1 MAGRVE
7 GTWRDLHRLSLLRE
21 RRRRCSCTHASGGM
35 RGTKLSSLAIFL
47 LLFHGAQAYD
57 DDLSHEA
64 SGSFLDASTSPSST
78 HLFGGFHMTDRNPAS
93 VVQSD
98 PTGSSKSS
106 REQPAFSSVLTL
118 LASTAQ
124 KPPKLLSKVVAHDNE
139 THQWPSNGSL
149 ERVEPFT
156 LPSPVLVSNQSNNS
170 EFEWIS
176 ELVVTAATSRATD
189 TDSSRLISPEQRS
202 TAPNKSSAT
211 AADRQRERLEI
222 STTILSQPTIF
233 NSNTVTTTSIPIT
246 STTNQISTTQSSA
259 AKRHSKTPR
268 TTIRTTTTE
277 SPKTTPRLL
286 PDFTSQNAKL
296 DPSKSTLGS
305 PRAAATEASMLRCN
319 ITDKMWIKTVL
330 SVQLRR
336 SRLDSILK
344 QNLPRGFTQAL
355 KKALNDSMVQ
365 AKIESI
371 SSVPNVTVGYYVT
384 HGEMVYT
391 ASVVV
396 EALSVYG
403 IERLMAD
410 IRQFVPLVQ
419 AIPIPAVPWR
429 PSPAISMMLKTV
441 LRFVG
446 PGDDLRSCRFTQMM
460 EQRLENA
467 FAEAEAIVMNSQS
480 GLTVQILSTSQ
491 SMGSPAVSL
500 IYVVHNGSVTLNGTT
515 ASNLLSQLTAELVG
529 YFLFYPPLITA
540 EPLEYHNLNT
550 SVATRAFWII
560 TVIQDVENSSLEG
573 QYQSFAS
580 LMEERLAELF
590 MVAHQQGVRF
600 KRATTVGT
608 YTVQM
613 VSIRRVHGP
622 KNPAEMTYYVQQNGT
637 PLLGTSAAKLL
648 NTVDSQTMALTLGYF
663 VQLQAE
669 AVVKNPPNNLW
680 IIAAVLAPIGVVTL
694 IIIIITTVLCH
705 KNKSDFKSDPI
716 ANFNPRVK
724 TAYWRDVGYYPQA
737 AVSGQW
743 FYGYGSR
750 SKLTTAEPV
759 QGFDYAKQH
768 LGQQGGDEETLPV
781 TQETMVLPHPIR
793 DAPLSLDKP
802 SRQDGSTSKK
812 SLNSEIRKRLPS
824 ENGSVI
830 SSESVKEVSGKGL
843 NVQKAT
849 AQQKLTKEETRKSNE
864 HYDSS
869 SGSLQLISIKPM
881 AAPPTYSHPAS
892 SDRSQDSAVFNG
904 EVNLALKQKS
914 DIEHYRNKLR
924 LKAKKKGYYDF
935 PSAEGKG
942 STKDLSQ
949 RHKYSHDRLPHPHSR
964 AQEQEDDR
972 GSTYVKY
979 RRRPSQVSQPTNRSR
994 QSLNSPG
1001 GTEMDLL
1008 VMRERPRKG
1017 IRNSGYD
1024 TEPEIIEETDVD
1036 RLAGRHY
1043 FGCGRQIKGQSET
1056 STLSSQP
1063 SIDEVRQQMHLLLE
1077 EAFSLAST
1085 GHTTSSRHHHS
1096 HHQHPPLGPYGLGP
1110 VIPYSEVVT
1119 SAPGT
1124 TSQGQGGLQWVPAYR
1139 PDPYQCSLAKQAFRF
1154 TQLPEMALGSSPP
1167 PVPPR
1172 TGPPPEASLQRSS
1185 SDLGPKGHCSE
1196 SSVPSQHDSVPY
1208 KPKGRAPLPPVTT
1221 EPIPNHS
1228 GNPMTAVYAIPAAR
1242 PGYTGYFISTPP
1254 SSYHSPSWMSYPP
1267 EPEDVPPQ
1275 WAESMP
1281 LPGYA
1286 EAFPHPHYPQGS
1298 PLLWH
1303 HRQAAQG
1310 GPDNPPSSSTAV
1322 SQQSLAEPRDPISP
1336 DNPLSSLSTSA
1347 LVKAIRDEV
1356 AKLAKKQADMFEF
1369 QV

>member
-1 MAGRVE
+1 MAGHVE
-7 GTWRDLHRLSLLRE
+7 GTWRDVHGLSIRRE
-21 RRRRCSCTHASGGM
+21 RRCSCIHASGGM
-35 RGTKLSSLAIFL
+35 RSTKLSSLAIFL
-47 LLFHGAQAYD
+47 LLFHSAQAYN

-64 SGSFLDASTSPSST
+64 SGSPLDATTSPSST
-78 HLFGGFHMTDRNPAS
+78 HLFGGFHMTDWNPAS

-98 PTGSSKSS
+98 PTGSSKGS

-124 KPPKLLSKVVAHDNE
+124 KPLNLSSKVVARDNE

-156 LPSPVLVSNQSNNS
+156 LPSSVLVSNQSNNS
-170 EFEWIS
+170 EFVWIS
-176 ELVVTAATSRATD
+176 ELVAPAATSRAAD
-189 TDSSRLISPEQRS
+189 PDARRLISPEQKN
-202 TAPNKSSAT
+202 TAAPNRSSAT
-211 AADRQRERLEI
+211 SVDTQRERPAI
-222 STTILSQPTIF
+222 ATTIGSQPTIF
-233 NSNTVTTTSIPIT
+233 YSNTVTTTSIPFT
-246 STTNQISTTQSSA
+246 KTTNQISTTQSSA

-268 TTIRTTTTE
+268 TIIRTTTTQ
-277 SPKTTPRLL
+277 SPKTTPRIL
-286 PDFTSQNAKL
+286 PDSTSQSAKL
-296 DPSKSTLGS
+296 DPSKSTLGT
-305 PRAAATEASMLRCN
+305 PRAAVTEASMLRCN

-330 SVQLRR
+330 TIQLRR

-355 KKALNDSMVQ
+355 KKALNDSTVQ

-371 SSVPNVTVGYYVT
+371 SSVPNVTVGYYVA

-396 EALSVYG
+396 DALSVYG

-429 PSPAISMMLKTV
+429 PSPDIAMMLKTV

-446 PGDDLRSCRFTQMM
+446 PEDDLKSCRFTQMM

-467 FAEAEAIVMNSQS
+467 FAEAEAIVMNSHS
-480 GLTVQILSTSQ
+480 GLTVQILSTTQ
-491 SMGSPAVSL
+491 SVGSPAVSL

-540 EPLEYHNLNT
+540 EPMEYHNLNT
-550 SVATRAFWII
+550 SVATRPFWII

-573 QYQSFAS
+573 QYHSFAS

-590 MVAHQQGVRF
+590 MAAHQQGVRF
-600 KRATTVGT
+600 KRATTVGS

-622 KNPAEMTYYVQQNGT
+622 KNPAEMTYYVQQNGI

-705 KNKSDFKSDPI
+705 KNKSDFKTDPI
-716 ANFNPRVK
+716 GNFNPRVK
-724 TAYWRDVGYYPQA
+724 TAYWRDVGYYPQ
-737 AVSGQW
+737 
-743 FYGYGSR
+743 
-750 SKLTTAEPV
+750 PV

-781 TQETMVLPHPIR
+781 TQESMVLPHPIR

-802 SRQDGSTSKK
+802 ARQDGSTSKK

-824 ENGSVI
+824 EDGSVI

-849 AQQKLTKEETRKSNE
+849 AQQKLTKEETRKSNG

-942 STKDLSQ
+942 STKNLSQ
-949 RHKYSHDRLPHPHSR
+949 RHKYSHDRLPHPHSI
-964 AQEQEDDR
+964 AQEPEDDR

-979 RRRPSQVSQPTNRSR
+979 HRRPSQLSHPTNRSR

-1036 RLAGRHY
+1036 RLVGRHY

-1077 EAFSLAST
+1077 EAFSLASA
-1085 GHTTSSRHHHS
+1085 GHSTSSRHHHS
-1096 HHQHPPLGPYGLGP
+1096 HHQHPSLGPFGLGP

-1119 SAPGT
+1119 SAPGI

-1154 TQLPEMALGSSPP
+1154 TQLPEMALGSPPP

-1172 TGPPPEASLQRSS
+1172 TGPPPESSLQRSS
-1185 SDLGPKGHCSE
+1185 SDLDPKDHCSE
-1196 SSVPSQHDSVPY
+1196 SSVPRQHDSVPY
-1208 KPKGRAPLPPVTT
+1208 KPKARAPLPPVTT

-1228 GNPMTAVYAIPAAR
+1228 GNPMTAVYAIPASR

-1275 WAESMP
+1275 WAESNQCH
-1281 LPGYA
+1281 L
-1286 EAFPHPHYPQGS
+1286 E
-1298 PLLWH
+1298 
-1303 HRQAAQG
+1303 
-1310 GPDNPPSSSTAV
+1310 T
-1322 SQQSLAEPRDPISP
+1322 IC
-1336 DNPLSSLSTSA
+1336 
-1347 LVKAIRDEV
+1347 
-1356 AKLAKKQADMFEF
+1356 
-1369 QV
+1369 

>member
-1 MAGRVE
+1 MAGHVE
-7 GTWRDLHRLSLLRE
+7 GTWRDVHGLSIRRE
-21 RRRRCSCTHASGGM
+21 RRCSCIPASGGM
-35 RGTKLSSLAIFL
+35 RSTKLSSLAIFL
-47 LLFHGAQAYD
+47 LLFHSAQAYN
-57 DDLSHEA
+57 DDLNHEA
-64 SGSFLDASTSPSST
+64 SGSFLDATTSPSST
-78 HLFGGFHMTDRNPAS
+78 HLFGGFHMTDWNPAS

-98 PTGSSKSS
+98 PTGSSKGS

-124 KPPKLLSKVVAHDNE
+124 KPPNLSSKVVARDNE

-156 LPSPVLVSNQSNNS
+156 LPSSVLVSNQSNNS
-170 EFEWIS
+170 EFVWIS
-176 ELVVTAATSRATD
+176 ELVAPAVTSRAPD
-189 TDSSRLISPEQRS
+189 PDARRMISPEQKN
-202 TAPNKSSAT
+202 TAAPNRSSAT
-211 AADRQRERLEI
+211 FVDTQRERPAI
-222 STTILSQPTIF
+222 ATTIGSQPTIF
-233 NSNTVTTTSIPIT
+233 YSNTVTTTSIPFT
-246 STTNQISTTQSSA
+246 TTTNQISTTQSSA

-268 TTIRTTTTE
+268 TTIRTTTTQ
-277 SPKTTPRLL
+277 SPKTTSRIL
-286 PDFTSQNAKL
+286 PDSTSQSAKL
-296 DPSKSTLGS
+296 DPSKSTLGT
-305 PRAAATEASMLRCN
+305 PRAAVTEASMLRCN

-330 SVQLRR
+330 TIQLRR

-355 KKALNDSMVQ
+355 KKALNDSTVQ

-396 EALSVYG
+396 DALSVYG

-446 PGDDLRSCRFTQMM
+446 PEDDLKSCRFTQMM

-467 FAEAEAIVMNSQS
+467 FAEAEAIVMNSHS
-480 GLTVQILSTSQ
+480 GLTVQILSTTQ
-491 SMGSPAVSL
+491 SVGSPAVSL

-540 EPLEYHNLNT
+540 EPMEYHNLNT
-550 SVATRAFWII
+550 SVATRPFWII

-573 QYQSFAS
+573 QYHSFAS

-590 MVAHQQGVRF
+590 MAAHQQGVRF
-600 KRATTVGT
+600 KRATTVGS

-705 KNKSDFKSDPI
+705 KNKSDFKTDPI
-716 ANFNPRVK
+716 GNFNPRVK
-724 TAYWRDVGYYPQA
+724 TAYWRDVGYYPQ
-737 AVSGQW
+737 
-743 FYGYGSR
+743 
-750 SKLTTAEPV
+750 PV

-781 TQETMVLPHPIR
+781 TQETMVMPHPIR

-802 SRQDGSTSKK
+802 ARQDGSTSKK

-824 ENGSVI
+824 EDGSVI

-849 AQQKLTKEETRKSNE
+849 AQQKLTKEETRKSNG

-942 STKDLSQ
+942 STKNLSQ
-949 RHKYSHDRLPHPHSR
+949 RHKYSHDRLPHPHSI
-964 AQEQEDDR
+964 AQQPEDDR

-979 RRRPSQVSQPTNRSR
+979 HRRPSQLSHPTNRSR

-1036 RLAGRHY
+1036 RVVGRHY

-1077 EAFSLAST
+1077 EAFSLASA
-1085 GHTTSSRHHHS
+1085 GHSTSSRHHHS
-1096 HHQHPPLGPYGLGP
+1096 HHQHPSLGPYGLGP

-1119 SAPGT
+1119 SAPGI

-1154 TQLPEMALGSSPP
+1154 TQLPEMALGSPPP

-1172 TGPPPEASLQRSS
+1172 TGPPPESSLQRSS
-1185 SDLGPKGHCSE
+1185 SELDPKDHCSE
-1196 SSVPSQHDSVPY
+1196 SSVPRQHDSAPY
-1208 KPKGRAPLPPVTT
+1208 KPKARAPLPPITT

-1228 GNPMTAVYAIPAAR
+1228 GNPMTAVYAIPATR

-1275 WAESMP
+1275 WAESNQCH
-1281 LPGYA
+1281 L
-1286 EAFPHPHYPQGS
+1286 E
-1298 PLLWH
+1298 
-1303 HRQAAQG
+1303 
-1310 GPDNPPSSSTAV
+1310 T
-1322 SQQSLAEPRDPISP
+1322 IC
-1336 DNPLSSLSTSA
+1336 
-1347 LVKAIRDEV
+1347 
-1356 AKLAKKQADMFEF
+1356 
-1369 QV
+1369 

>member
-1 MAGRVE
+1 
-7 GTWRDLHRLSLLRE
+7 
-21 RRRRCSCTHASGGM
+21 
-35 RGTKLSSLAIFL
+35 
-47 LLFHGAQAYD
+47 
-57 DDLSHEA
+57 
-64 SGSFLDASTSPSST
+64 
-78 HLFGGFHMTDRNPAS
+78 
-93 VVQSD
+93 
-98 PTGSSKSS
+98 
-106 REQPAFSSVLTL
+106 
-118 LASTAQ
+118 
-124 KPPKLLSKVVAHDNE
+124 
-139 THQWPSNGSL
+139 
-149 ERVEPFT
+149 
-156 LPSPVLVSNQSNNS
+156 
-170 EFEWIS
+170 
-176 ELVVTAATSRATD
+176 
-189 TDSSRLISPEQRS
+189 
-202 TAPNKSSAT
+202 
-211 AADRQRERLEI
+211 
-222 STTILSQPTIF
+222 
-233 NSNTVTTTSIPIT
+233 
-246 STTNQISTTQSSA
+246 
-259 AKRHSKTPR
+259 
-268 TTIRTTTTE
+268 
-277 SPKTTPRLL
+277 
-286 PDFTSQNAKL
+286 
-296 DPSKSTLGS
+296 
-305 PRAAATEASMLRCN
+305 
-319 ITDKMWIKTVL
+319 
-330 SVQLRR
+330 
-336 SRLDSILK
+336 
-344 QNLPRGFTQAL
+344 
-355 KKALNDSMVQ
+355 
-365 AKIESI
+365 
-371 SSVPNVTVGYYVT
+371 
-384 HGEMVYT
+384 MVYT
-391 ASVVV
+391 ASVVL
-396 EALSVYG
+396 EALSMYG

-429 PSPAISMMLKTV
+429 PSPAISLMLKTV

-467 FAEAEAIVMNSQS
+467 FAEAEAIVMNSHS
-480 GLTVQILSTSQ
+480 SLTVQILSTSQ
-491 SMGSPAVSL
+491 SIGSPAVSL
-500 IYVVHNGSVTLNGTT
+500 IYVVYNGSVTLNGTT
-515 ASNLLSQLTAELVG
+515 ASDLLSQLTAELVG

-550 SVATRAFWII
+550 SVVTRPFWII

-573 QYQSFAS
+573 QYHSFAS

-600 KRATTVGT
+600 KRAATVGS

-613 VSIRRVHGP
+613 VSIRRVNGP

-716 ANFNPRVK
+716 GNVNPRVK
-724 TAYWRDVGYYPQA
+724 DADKENDITILSFHTCTDSPLLL
-737 AVSGQW
+737 VSMVTC
-743 FYGYGSR
+743 SR
-750 SKLTTAEPV
+750 L
-759 QGFDYAKQH
+759 
-768 LGQQGGDEETLPV
+768 
-781 TQETMVLPHPIR
+781 
-793 DAPLSLDKP
+793 LSED
-802 SRQDGSTSKK
+802 
-812 SLNSEIRKRLPS
+812 
-824 ENGSVI
+824 GSVI
-830 SSESVKEVSGKGL
+830 SSKSVKEVSGKGSG
-843 NVQKAT
+843 VQKAT
-849 AQQKLTKEETRKSNE
+849 TQQKLPKEELRKSNGE
-864 HYDSS
+864 KFYVFLFLADHYDSS
-869 SGSLQLISIKPM
+869 SGSLQLISIKPI
-881 AAPPTYSHPAS
+881 AAPPTYSCPAS

-904 EVNLALKQKS
+904 EVNFALKQKS

-924 LKAKKKGYYDF
+924 LKAKRKGYYGI

-949 RHKYSHDRLPHPHSR
+949 QHKYSHD
-964 AQEQEDDR
+964 
-972 GSTYVKY
+972 
-979 RRRPSQVSQPTNRSR
+979 SR
-994 QSLNSPG
+994 QSLNSPSPG

-1036 RLAGRHY
+1036 QLADPHY

-1077 EAFSLAST
+1077 EAFSLASA
-1085 GHTTSSRHHHS
+1085 GHSASSRHHHS

-1124 TSQGQGGLQWVPAYR
+1124 TSQGLGGLQWVPAYR

-1154 TQLPEMALGSSPP
+1154 TQLPEMALGSPPP

-1172 TGPPPEASLQRSS
+1172 TGPPPELSLQRIII
-1185 SDLGPKGHCSE
+1185 DNAYIAH
-1196 SSVPSQHDSVPY
+1196 PY
-1208 KPKGRAPLPPVTT
+1208 ETLILFCPT
-1221 EPIPNHS
+1221 
-1228 GNPMTAVYAIPAAR
+1228 GNPMTAVYAIPASHT
-1242 PGYTGYFISTPP
+1242 GYTGYFISTPP

-1267 EPEDVPPQ
+1267 EPEDVLPQ
-1275 WAESMP
+1275 WTESMP

-1303 HRQAAQG
+1303 HRQAIQG
-1310 GPDNPPSSSTAV
+1310 GPNNPPSSSTAV
-1322 SQQSLAEPRDPISP
+1322 SQQSLAEPGNLVSP
-1336 DNPLSSLSTSA
+1336 DTPLSSLSTSA

-1356 AKLAKKQADMFEF
+1356 AKLAKKQADMCEF

>member
-7 GTWRDLHRLSLLRE
+7 GFWGDLHGLSRSILDSGE
-21 RRRRCSCTHASGGM
+21 RRRRCSSTHASRGM
-35 RGTKLSSLAIFL
+35 RGTTLSSLAVFL
-47 LLFHGAQAYD
+47 LLLHSAHASD
-57 DDLSHEA
+57 DDLIHEA
-64 SGSFLDASTSPSST
+64 SGLFLDVASSPPST
-78 HLFGGFHMTDRNPAS
+78 HLFGSFHTDRNPAS
-93 VVQSD
+93 LVQSD
-98 PTGSSKSS
+98 PKGSSKGI
-106 REQPAFSSVLTL
+106 REQPEFSSILTL
-118 LASTAQ
+118 LASSAQ
-124 KPPKLLSKVVAHDNE
+124 KPPELLSKVVASYNE
-139 THQWPSNGSL
+139 TQWPSNVYL
-149 ERVEPFT
+149 EHVEP
-156 LPSPVLVSNQSNNS
+156 SSVLVSNQSSSS

-176 ELVVTAATSRATD
+176 KHEASAATSRAAD
-189 TDSSRLISPEQRS
+189 PLHKASDSSRYSPEQRN
-202 TAPNKSSAT
+202 TAAPNRSSA
-211 AADRQRERLEI
+211 AAVNTQRERPDI
-222 STTILSQPTIF
+222 TTTIVSQPTIF
-233 NSNTVTTTSIPIT
+233 NSNTTTSIPFGK
-246 STTNQISTTQSSA
+246 TTNQISTTQSSA
-259 AKRHSKTPR
+259 AKRHSKAPR
-268 TTIRTTTTE
+268 TAIRTTTTE
-277 SPKTTPRLL
+277 SPKTTPKIL
-286 PDFTSQNAKL
+286 PADTLESAKL
-296 DPSKSTLGS
+296 EHSRSTLVP
-305 PRAAATEASMLRCN
+305 PRASATDASMLRCN

-355 KKALNDSMVQ
+355 KKALNDSTAQ
-365 AKIESI
+365 AKIGSI
-371 SSVPNVTVGYYVT
+371 SSIPNVTVGYYVT
-384 HGEMVYT
+384 RGEMVYT

-429 PSPAISMMLKTV
+429 PSPAISLMLKTV

-446 PGDDLRSCRFTQMM
+446 PGDDLRSCRFSQMM

-467 FAEAEAIVMNSQS
+467 FAEAEAIVMNSHS

-500 IYVVHNGSVTLNGTT
+500 IYVVHNGSITLNGST

-540 EPLEYHNLNT
+540 EPLEYYNLNT
-550 SVATRAFWII
+550 SVVTRPFWII

-573 QYQSFAS
+573 QYYSFAS

-600 KRATTVGT
+600 KRAATEGS

-648 NTVDSQTMALTLGYF
+648 NTVDSQTMALTLGYI

-669 AVVKNPPNNLW
+669 AIVKNPPHKLW
-680 IIAAVLAPIGVVTL
+680 IIAAVLAPIGVVT
-694 IIIIITTVLCH
+694 IIMIIITTVLCH

-716 ANFNPRVK
+716 GNFNPRVK
-724 TAYWRDVGYYPQA
+724 TAYWRDVGYYPQ
-737 AVSGQW
+737 
-743 FYGYGSR
+743 
-750 SKLTTAEPV
+750 PV

-768 LGQQGGDEETLPV
+768 LGQQGGDEEILPV

-793 DAPLSLDKP
+793 DAPLSLDKLA
-802 SRQDGSTSKK
+802 RQDGSTSKK
-812 SLNSEIRKRLPS
+812 SMNSEIRKSRLPS
-824 ENGSVI
+824 EDGSVI

-843 NVQKAT
+843 AVQKAT
-849 AQQKLTKEETRKSNE
+849 AQQKLTKEETRKSND

-869 SGSLQLISIKPM
+869 SGSLQLISIKPI
-881 AAPPTYSHPAS
+881 AAPPTCPCPVS
-892 SDRSQDSAVFNG
+892 SDHSHDSAVFNG
-904 EVNLALKQKS
+904 EVNFALKQKS

-924 LKAKKKGYYDF
+924 LKAKRKGYYGI

-942 STKDLSQ
+942 STKDQ
-949 RHKYSHDRLPHPHSR
+949 RHKNSRGRPPHPQSR
-964 AQEQEDDR
+964 AQELEDDR
-972 GSTYVKY
+972 GSTFIKSH
-979 RRRPSQVSQPTNRSR
+979 RRPSQVSHRTHQSR
-994 QSLNSPG
+994 QSLNSPSPG

-1017 IRNSGYD
+1017 NRNSGYD
-1024 TEPEIIEETDVD
+1024 TEPEIIEETDID
-1036 RLAGRHY
+1036 RLAGRLY
-1043 FGCGRQIKGQSET
+1043 FGCGQQIKGQSGT

-1077 EAFSLAST
+1077 EAFSLASA

-1096 HHQHPPLGPYGLGP
+1096 NHQHPQLGPYGLGP

-1119 SAPGT
+1119 SAPST
-1124 TSQGQGGLQWVPAYR
+1124 KSQGLGGIQWVPAYR
-1139 PDPYQCSLAKQAFRF
+1139 PDPYQCSLAKQTFRF
-1154 TQLPEMALGSSPP
+1154 TQLPEMVLGSPPP

-1172 TGPPPEASLQRSS
+1172 TGPPPESSLRRTS
-1185 SDLGPKGHCSE
+1185 SDLGPKGHSK
-1196 SSVPSQHDSVPY
+1196 SSILIQHDSTPHR
-1208 KPKGRAPLPPVTT
+1208 PNSRAPLPPVTT
-1221 EPIPNHS
+1221 EAIPNHS
-1228 GNPMTAVYAIPAAR
+1228 GNPMTAVYAIPASC
-1242 PGYTGYFISTPP
+1242 PGYKGFFISTPP

-1275 WAESMP
+1275 WTESMP

-1303 HRQAAQG
+1303 HRQAVEG
-1310 GPDNPPSSSTAV
+1310 GPDNQPFSSTVV
-1322 SQQSLAEPRDPISP
+1322 SQQILAEPGDPVSL
-1336 DNPLSSLSTSA
+1336 DTPLSSLSTSA

-1356 AKLAKKQADMFEF
+1356 AKLTKKQADMFEF

>member
-1 MAGRVE
+1 
-7 GTWRDLHRLSLLRE
+7 
-21 RRRRCSCTHASGGM
+21 
-35 RGTKLSSLAIFL
+35 
-47 LLFHGAQAYD
+47 
-57 DDLSHEA
+57 
-64 SGSFLDASTSPSST
+64 
-78 HLFGGFHMTDRNPAS
+78 MTDRNPVS

-98 PTGSSKSS
+98 PTGSSNGS

-124 KPPKLLSKVVAHDNE
+124 KLPELSSKVVAHDNE

-156 LPSPVLVSNQSNNS
+156 LPLSVLVSNQSNNS

-176 ELVVTAATSRATD
+176 ELVAPAATSRAAD
-189 TDSSRLISPEQRS
+189 PDSSRLISPEQRNN
-202 TAPNKSSAT
+202 AARNRSSAT
-211 AADRQRERLEI
+211 AVDRQRERPDI
-222 STTILSQPTIF
+222 ATTIVSQPTIF
-233 NSNTVTTTSIPIT
+233 NSNTVTTTSIPFT
-246 STTNQISTTQSSA
+246 TTTNQISTTHSSA

-277 SPKTTPRLL
+277 SPKTTPRIL
-286 PDFTSQNAKL
+286 PDSTSQSAKL
-296 DPSKSTLGS
+296 DPSKSTLGT

-319 ITDKMWIKTVL
+319 ITDKLWIKTVL

-355 KKALNDSMVQ
+355 KKALNDSTVQ

-467 FAEAEAIVMNSQS
+467 FAEAEAVVMNSHS

-491 SMGSPAVSL
+491 SVGSPAVSL
-500 IYVVHNGSVTLNGTT
+500 IYVVHNGSFTLNGTT

-550 SVATRAFWII
+550 SVATRPFWII

-600 KRATTVGT
+600 KRATTVGS

-622 KNPAEMTYYVQQNGT
+622 KNPAEMTYYVQQNRT

-669 AVVKNPPNNLW
+669 AIVKNPPNNLW

-716 ANFNPRVK
+716 GNFNPRVK
-724 TAYWRDVGYYPQA
+724 TAYWRDVGYYPQ
-737 AVSGQW
+737 
-743 FYGYGSR
+743 
-750 SKLTTAEPV
+750 PV

-802 SRQDGSTSKK
+802 ARQDGSTSKK
-812 SLNSEIRKRLPS
+812 SLNSEIRKSRLPS
-824 ENGSVI
+824 EDGSVI
-830 SSESVKEVSGKGL
+830 SSESVKEVSGKGSS
-843 NVQKAT
+843 VQKAT
-849 AQQKLTKEETRKSNE
+849 AQQKLMKEETRKSNE

-881 AAPPTYSHPAS
+881 VAPPTYSHPAS

-964 AQEQEDDR
+964 AQEPEDDR

-979 RRRPSQVSQPTNRSR
+979 RRRPSQVSHPTNRSR

-1017 IRNSGYD
+1017 IRNNGYD

-1077 EAFSLAST
+1077 EAFSLASA
-1085 GHTTSSRHHHS
+1085 GHSTSSRHHHS

-1124 TSQGQGGLQWVPAYR
+1124 TSQGQEGLQWVPAYR
-1139 PDPYQCSLAKQAFRF
+1139 PDPYQCSLARQAFRF
-1154 TQLPEMALGSSPP
+1154 TQIPEMALGSPPP

-1172 TGPPPEASLQRSS
+1172 TGPPPESSLQRSS

-1196 SSVPSQHDSVPY
+1196 LSVPSQHDSAPY

-1228 GNPMTAVYAIPAAR
+1228 GNPMTAVYAIPATR

-1310 GPDNPPSSSTAV
+1310 GPDNPPSSSTAA
-1322 SQQSLAEPRDPISP
+1322 SQQSLAEPGDSVSP
-1336 DNPLSSLSTSA
+1336 DTPLSSLSTSA

>member
-7 GTWRDLHRLSLLRE
+7 GTWIDVHRLSILRE
-21 RRRRCSCTHASGGM
+21 RRRCSCTHASGGM
-35 RGTKLSSLAIFL
+35 RSTKLSSLAIFL
-47 LLFHGAQAYD
+47 LLFHSAQAYD

-64 SGSFLDASTSPSST
+64 SGSFLDAATSPSST

-98 PTGSSKSS
+98 PTGSSKGS

-124 KPPKLLSKVVAHDNE
+124 KPPKLSSKVVARDNE

-149 ERVEPFT
+149 ERLEPFT
-156 LPSPVLVSNQSNNS
+156 LPSSVLVSNQSNNS
-170 EFEWIS
+170 EFQWIS
-176 ELVVTAATSRATD
+176 ELVAPAATSRAAD
-189 TDSSRLISPEQRS
+189 PDSSRLISPDQKN
-202 TAPNKSSAT
+202 TAAPNRSSAT
-211 AADRQRERLEI
+211 SVDTQRERPDNA
-222 STTILSQPTIF
+222 STIVSQPTIF
-233 NSNTVTTTSIPIT
+233 NSNTVNTTSIPFT
-246 STTNQISTTQSSA
+246 TTTNQISTTQSSA

-268 TTIRTTTTE
+268 TTIRTTTTQ
-277 SPKTTPRLL
+277 SPKTTTRIL
-286 PDFTSQNAKL
+286 PDSISQSAKL
-296 DPSKSTLGS
+296 NPSKSTLGT

-344 QNLPRGFTQAL
+344 QNLPRGFTQGL

-429 PSPAISMMLKTV
+429 PSPAITMMLKTV

-446 PGDDLRSCRFTQMM
+446 PGDDLKSCRFTQMM

-467 FAEAEAIVMNSQS
+467 FAEAEAILMNSHS

-550 SVATRAFWII
+550 SVATRPFWII

-573 QYQSFAS
+573 QYHSFAS

-600 KRATTVGT
+600 KRATTVGS

-716 ANFNPRVK
+716 GNFNPRVK
-724 TAYWRDVGYYPQA
+724 TAYWRDVGYYPQH
-737 AVSGQW
+737 
-743 FYGYGSR
+743 
-750 SKLTTAEPV
+750 V

-781 TQETMVLPHPIR
+781 IQETMVLPHPIR

-802 SRQDGSTSKK
+802 ARQDGSTSKK
-812 SLNSEIRKRLPS
+812 SLNSEIRKSRLPS
-824 ENGSVI
+824 EDGSVI
-830 SSESVKEVSGKGL
+830 SSESVKEVSGKGSS
-843 NVQKAT
+843 VQKAT
-849 AQQKLTKEETRKSNE
+849 AQQKLTKEETRKSN
-864 HYDSS
+864 
-869 SGSLQLISIKPM
+869 
-881 AAPPTYSHPAS
+881 
-892 SDRSQDSAVFNG
+892 G
-904 EVNLALKQKS
+904 EKCLHS
-914 DIEHYRNKLR
+914 
-924 LKAKKKGYYDF
+924 F
-935 PSAEGKG
+935 
-942 STKDLSQ
+942 ST
-949 RHKYSHDRLPHPHSR
+949 
-964 AQEQEDDR
+964 
-972 GSTYVKY
+972 
-979 RRRPSQVSQPTNRSR
+979 
-994 QSLNSPG
+994 
-1001 GTEMDLL
+1001 
-1008 VMRERPRKG
+1008 
-1017 IRNSGYD
+1017 
-1024 TEPEIIEETDVD
+1024 
-1036 RLAGRHY
+1036 
-1043 FGCGRQIKGQSET
+1043 F
-1056 STLSSQP
+1056 
-1063 SIDEVRQQMHLLLE
+1063 
-1077 EAFSLAST
+1077 
-1085 GHTTSSRHHHS
+1085 
-1096 HHQHPPLGPYGLGP
+1096 
-1110 VIPYSEVVT
+1110 
-1119 SAPGT
+1119 
-1124 TSQGQGGLQWVPAYR
+1124 
-1139 PDPYQCSLAKQAFRF
+1139 
-1154 TQLPEMALGSSPP
+1154 
-1167 PVPPR
+1167 
-1172 TGPPPEASLQRSS
+1172 
-1185 SDLGPKGHCSE
+1185 
-1196 SSVPSQHDSVPY
+1196 
-1208 KPKGRAPLPPVTT
+1208 
-1221 EPIPNHS
+1221 
-1228 GNPMTAVYAIPAAR
+1228 
-1242 PGYTGYFISTPP
+1242 
-1254 SSYHSPSWMSYPP
+1254 
-1267 EPEDVPPQ
+1267 
-1275 WAESMP
+1275 
-1281 LPGYA
+1281 
-1286 EAFPHPHYPQGS
+1286 
-1298 PLLWH
+1298 
-1303 HRQAAQG
+1303 
-1310 GPDNPPSSSTAV
+1310 
-1322 SQQSLAEPRDPISP
+1322 
-1336 DNPLSSLSTSA
+1336 A
-1347 LVKAIRDEV
+1347 LVLSGHKTSM
-1356 AKLAKKQADMFEF
+1356 K
-1369 QV
+1369 

>member
-7 GTWRDLHRLSLLRE
+7 GTWRDVHRLSILRE
-21 RRRRCSCTHASGGM
+21 RRRRCSCTHASGAM
-35 RGTKLSSLAIFL
+35 RSTKLSSLAICL
-47 LLFHGAQAYD
+47 LLFQSAHAYN

-64 SGSFLDASTSPSST
+64 SGSFWDAATSPSST
-78 HLFGGFHMTDRNPAS
+78 HLFGGFHMTDKNPAS

-98 PTGSSKSS
+98 PTGSSKGS

-124 KPPKLLSKVVAHDNE
+124 KPPKLSSKVVARGNE

-156 LPSPVLVSNQSNNS
+156 LPSSVLVSNQSNNS
-170 EFEWIS
+170 EFQWIS
-176 ELVVTAATSRATD
+176 ELEAPAASRAAD
-189 TDSSRLISPEQRS
+189 PDSSRLISPEQKN
-202 TAPNKSSAT
+202 TAAPNRSSAT
-211 AADRQRERLEI
+211 SVDTQRERPDI
-222 STTILSQPTIF
+222 ATTIVSQPTVF
-233 NSNTVTTTSIPIT
+233 NSNTVTTTSIPFT
-246 STTNQISTTQSSA
+246 TTTNQISTTQSSA

-268 TTIRTTTTE
+268 TSIRTTTTQ
-277 SPKTTPRLL
+277 SPKTTPRILF
-286 PDFTSQNAKL
+286 DSTSQSAKL
-296 DPSKSTLGS
+296 DPSKSTLGT

-355 KKALNDSMVQ
+355 KKALNDSTVQ

-429 PSPAISMMLKTV
+429 PSPAISMMLMTV

-446 PGDDLRSCRFTQMM
+446 PGDDLKSCRFTQMM

-467 FAEAEAIVMNSQS
+467 FAEAEAIVMNSHS

-550 SVATRAFWII
+550 SVATRPFWII

-573 QYQSFAS
+573 QYHSFAS

-600 KRATTVGT
+600 KRATTVGS

-669 AVVKNPPNNLW
+669 AIVKNPPNNLW

-716 ANFNPRVK
+716 GNFNPRVK
-724 TAYWRDVGYYPQA
+724 TAYWRDVGYYPQ
-737 AVSGQW
+737 
-743 FYGYGSR
+743 
-750 SKLTTAEPV
+750 PV

-802 SRQDGSTSKK
+802 ARQDGSTSKK

-824 ENGSVI
+824 EDGSVI
-830 SSESVKEVSGKGL
+830 SSESVKEVSGKSSS
-843 NVQKAT
+843 VQKAT
-849 AQQKLTKEETRKSNE
+849 AQQKLMKEETRKSNE

-964 AQEQEDDR
+964 AQEPEDDR

-979 RRRPSQVSQPTNRSR
+979 RSRPSQVSHPTHRSR

-1001 GTEMDLL
+1001 GTEVDLL

-1036 RLAGRHY
+1036 RLVGRHY

-1077 EAFSLAST
+1077 EAFSLASA
-1085 GHTTSSRHHHS
+1085 GHSTSSRHHHS
-1096 HHQHPPLGPYGLGP
+1096 HHPHPSLGPYGLGP

-1139 PDPYQCSLAKQAFRF
+1139 PDPYQSSLAKQAFRF
-1154 TQLPEMALGSSPP
+1154 SQLPEMALGSPPP

-1172 TGPPPEASLQRSS
+1172 TGPPPESSLQRSS

-1196 SSVPSQHDSVPY
+1196 LSVPSQHDSVPY

-1228 GNPMTAVYAIPAAR
+1228 GNPMTAVYAIPATR
-1242 PGYTGYFISTPP
+1242 QGYTGYFISTPP

-1275 WAESMP
+1275 WAESNQCH
-1281 LPGYA
+1281 L
-1286 EAFPHPHYPQGS
+1286 E
-1298 PLLWH
+1298 
-1303 HRQAAQG
+1303 
-1310 GPDNPPSSSTAV
+1310 T
-1322 SQQSLAEPRDPISP
+1322 IC
-1336 DNPLSSLSTSA
+1336 
-1347 LVKAIRDEV
+1347 
-1356 AKLAKKQADMFEF
+1356 
-1369 QV
+1369 

>member
-7 GTWRDLHRLSLLRE
+7 GSW
-21 RRRRCSCTHASGGM
+21 RCSRSGDKRGRCSWRHASGGM
-35 RGTKLSSLAIFL
+35 RRTKLSSLGL
-47 LLFHGAQAYD
+47 LLLLIHSAQPSED
-57 DDLSHEA
+57 DTSHEA
-64 SGSFLDASTSPSST
+64 SGSAVSFLDVATSTSFLMKHESP
-78 HLFGGFHMTDRNPAS
+78 LPAVHS
-93 VVQSD
+93 NS
-98 PTGSSKSS
+98 TGSSNGN

-118 LASTAQ
+118 LAGTAQ
-124 KPPKLLSKVVAHDNE
+124 MLPNLQPPKISPESPVISNND
-139 THQWPSNGSL
+139 THQWLSYRSL
-149 ERVEPFT
+149 ERTESSFT
-156 LPSPVLVSNQSNNS
+156 LQSSSELVSNHSSVS
-170 EFEWIS
+170 ES
-176 ELVVTAATSRATD
+176 ELMSLLTTSRAEEPHIKSN
-189 TDSSRLISPEQRS
+189 DSSIYSPEQRNKDLANS
-202 TAPNKSSAT
+202 ASVTAGDTQK
-211 AADRQRERLEI
+211 ERPEVMNL
-222 STTILSQPTIF
+222 TVSQPTAF
-233 NSNTVTTTSIPIT
+233 TSNTFTPAIT
-246 STTNQISTTQSSA
+246 
-259 AKRHSKTPR
+259 PF
-268 TTIRTTTTE
+268 TTTTE
-277 SPKTTPRLL
+277 LTSTTHSISAKRNTKTSIRNSTSLQESPRTKHRILSTSASQSTKTTPARYTAGPPRSPVTDATLL
-286 PDFTSQNAKL
+286 
-296 DPSKSTLGS
+296 G
-305 PRAAATEASMLRCN
+305 CN
-319 ITDKMWIKTVL
+319 ITDRLWIKTVL
-330 SVQLRR
+330 SIQLRR

-344 QNLPRGFTQAL
+344 QNLPRGLTNAL

-365 AKIESI
+365 AKVDSI
-371 SSVPNVTVGYYVT
+371 SRVPNVTVGYYVT
-384 HGEMVYT
+384 RGVMVYT

-396 EALSVYG
+396 EALTVYG

-419 AIPIPAVPWR
+419 AVPMPAARWR
-429 PSPAISMMLKTV
+429 PSPAISLMLKTV

-446 PGDDLRSCRFTQMM
+446 PEDDLRSCRFTQMM
-460 EQRLENA
+460 ERKLENA
-467 FAEAEAIVMNSQS
+467 FAEAEAMVLNSYS
-480 GLTVQILSTSQ
+480 SLTVQILSASQ
-491 SMGSPAVSL
+491 SSGSPAVSL

-515 ASNLLSQLTAELVG
+515 ASNLLSRLTAELVG

-550 SVATRAFWII
+550 SVETRPFWVI
-560 TVIQDVENSSLEG
+560 TVIQDVENSSLEE

-580 LMEERLAELF
+580 LMEERLAELL
-590 MVAHQQGVRF
+590 MVAHQQGIRF
-600 KRATTVGT
+600 RRATTVGS

-613 VSIRRVHGP
+613 VSIRRLHGP

-637 PLLGTSAAKLL
+637 PLLGTATAKLL
-648 NTVDSQTMALTLGYF
+648 NTLDSQTMALTLGYF

-716 ANFNPRVK
+716 GSFNPRVK
-724 TAYWRDVGYYPQA
+724 TAYWRDVGYYPQ
-737 AVSGQW
+737 
-743 FYGYGSR
+743 
-750 SKLTTAEPV
+750 PV

-781 TQETMVLPHPIR
+781 TQETMILPHPIR
-793 DAPLSLDKP
+793 DAPLSLDKMI
-802 SRQDGSTSKK
+802 RQDGSASKK
-812 SLNSEIRKRLPS
+812 SLNSDIRKSRLPS
-824 ENGSVI
+824 KDGSVI
-830 SSESVKEVSGKGL
+830 SSESVKEVSGKGSI
-843 NVQKAT
+843 VQKAT
-849 AQQKLTKEETRKSNE
+849 AQQKLTKEGSRKSND

-869 SGSLQLISIKPM
+869 SGSLQLISIKPLT
-881 AAPPTYSHPAS
+881 APTNYSHPAS
-892 SDRSQDSAVFNG
+892 SDRSQDSAILNG

-935 PSAEGKG
+935 PSAEGRN

-949 RHKYSHDRLPHPHSR
+949 RHKYNHDRPPHPHGK
-964 AQEQEDDR
+964 AAEQEDDR
-972 GSTYVKY
+972 GSTYVKHQ
-979 RRRPSQVSQPTNRSR
+979 RRVSQVRQPSHRSR
-994 QSLNSPG
+994 QSLNSPSPG

-1017 IRNSGYD
+1017 IRNTGYD
-1024 TEPEIIEETDVD
+1024 TEPEIIAETDVD
-1036 RLAGRHY
+1036 RVASRHY
-1043 FGCGRQIKGQSET
+1043 YGCGRQIKGQSET

-1077 EAFSLAST
+1077 EAFSLAA
-1085 GHTTSSRHHHS
+1085 SSR
-1096 HHQHPPLGPYGLGP
+1096 HHQHPPLGSYGLGP

-1124 TSQGQGGLQWVPAYR
+1124 TCRGQGGLQWVPAYR
-1139 PDPYQCSLAKQAFRF
+1139 PDPYQYSLAKQAFRF
-1154 TQLPEMALGSSPP
+1154 TQLPDMALGSPP
-1167 PVPPR
+1167 PPIPPR
-1172 TGPPPEASLQRSS
+1172 TGPPPEPSLRRSS

-1196 SSVPSQHDSVPY
+1196 SSAQSQHDIAAYMPDS
-1208 KPKGRAPLPPVTT
+1208 RAALPPVTT

-1228 GNPMTAVYAIPAAR
+1228 GNPMTAVYAIPATR

-1303 HRQAAQG
+1303 HSQAVSARG
-1310 GPDNPPSSSTAV
+1310 GPGHPPSSSIAA
-1322 SQQSLAEPRDPISP
+1322 SQQSLSESGDPISP
-1336 DNPLSSLSTSA
+1336 DAPLSSLSTSA

-1356 AKLAKKQADMFEF
+1356 AKLAKKQADMSEF

>member
-7 GTWRDLHRLSLLRE
+7 GIWRDLHRLSCSILRSGE
-21 RRRRCSCTHASGGM
+21 RRRRCSSTHTSGGM

-47 LLFHGAQAYD
+47 LLLHSAQASD

-64 SGSFLDASTSPSST
+64 SGPFLDVATSPAST
-78 HLFGGFHMTDRNPAS
+78 HLFGSFHMTDRNPAS

-98 PTGSSKSS
+98 PTGSSKGS
-106 REQPAFSSVLTL
+106 REQPEFPSILTL

-124 KPPKLLSKVVAHDNE
+124 KPPELLLKVVARDNE
-139 THQWPSNGSL
+139 THQWPSNVSL
-149 ERVEPFT
+149 GRVEPFT
-156 LPSPVLVSNQSNNS
+156 LPSSVLVSNQSSNS

-176 ELVVTAATSRATD
+176 ELVAPAATSRAAD
-189 TDSSRLISPEQRS
+189 PLHKASDSNRYSPEQKN
-202 TAPNKSSAT
+202 TAASNRSSAT
-211 AADRQRERLEI
+211 AVNNTQRERPAI
-222 STTILSQPTIF
+222 TTTTVSQPTIF
-233 NSNTVTTTSIPIT
+233 NSNTVTTTSIPFKK
-246 STTNQISTTQSSA
+246 TTNQISTTQSSA

-277 SPKTTPRLL
+277 SPKTTPRIL
-286 PDFTSQNAKL
+286 PVSTSQSAKL
-296 DPSKSTLGS
+296 DPSRSTLAP

-355 KKALNDSMVQ
+355 KKALNDSTVQ

-384 HGEMVYT
+384 RGEMVYT

-419 AIPIPAVPWR
+419 AIPIPPVPWR
-429 PSPAISMMLKTV
+429 PSPAISLMLKTV

-467 FAEAEAIVMNSQS
+467 FAEAEAIAMNSHS

-515 ASNLLSQLTAELVG
+515 TSNLLSQLTAELVG

-550 SVATRAFWII
+550 SVVTRPFWII

-573 QYQSFAS
+573 QYHSFAS

-600 KRATTVGT
+600 KRAATVGS

-613 VSIRRVHGP
+613 VSIRRVHGR

-637 PLLGTSAAKLL
+637 PLLGTSAAKLM

-669 AVVKNPPNNLW
+669 AVVKNPPNNMW

-716 ANFNPRVK
+716 GNFNPRVK
-724 TAYWRDVGYYPQA
+724 TAYWKDVGYYPQ
-737 AVSGQW
+737 
-743 FYGYGSR
+743 
-750 SKLTTAEPV
+750 PV

-768 LGQQGGDEETLPV
+768 LGQQGGDEETLSV
-781 TQETMVLPHPIR
+781 TQETMILPHPIR

-802 SRQDGSTSKK
+802 ARQDGSTSKK
-812 SLNSEIRKRLPS
+812 NLNSEIRKSRLPS
-824 ENGSVI
+824 EDGSVI
-830 SSESVKEVSGKGL
+830 SSESVKEVSGKGSS
-843 NVQKAT
+843 VQKAT
-849 AQQKLTKEETRKSNE
+849 VQQKLTKEETRKSND

-869 SGSLQLISIKPM
+869 SGSLQLISIKPI
-881 AAPPTYSHPAS
+881 AAPPTYSRPAS

-924 LKAKKKGYYDF
+924 LKAKRKGYYDF

-949 RHKYSHDRLPHPHSR
+949 RHKYSHDRPPHPQNS
-964 AQEQEDDR
+964 AQELEDDR

-979 RRRPSQVSQPTNRSR
+979 HRRPSQVSHPTHRSR
-994 QSLNSPG
+994 QSLNSPSPG

-1063 SIDEVRQQMHLLLE
+1063 SINEVRQQMHLLLE
-1077 EAFSLAST
+1077 EAFSLASA
-1085 GHTTSSRHHHS
+1085 GHSTSSRHHHS

-1154 TQLPEMALGSSPP
+1154 TQLPEMALGSPPP

-1172 TGPPPEASLQRSS
+1172 PGPPPESSLRRSS
-1185 SDLGPKGHCSE
+1185 TDLGRKGHCAE
-1196 SSVPSQHDSVPY
+1196 SSVPSQHDSSPHR
-1208 KPKGRAPLPPVTT
+1208 PNSRAPLPPVTT

-1228 GNPMTAVYAIPAAR
+1228 GNPMTAVYAIPASR

-1275 WAESMP
+1275 WTESMP

-1303 HRQAAQG
+1303 HRQAIQG

-1336 DNPLSSLSTSA
+1336 DTPLSSLSTSA

>member
-1 MAGRVE
+1 MAGRVA
-7 GTWRDLHRLSLLRE
+7 GIWRDLHILSGSILRSGE
-21 RRRRCSCTHASGGM
+21 RRKGCSCTHASGGM
-35 RGTKLSSLAIFL
+35 RSPKLSSLAIFL
-47 LLFHGAQAYD
+47 LLLHPAQASD
-57 DDLSHEA
+57 DNLNHEA
-64 SGSFLDASTSPSST
+64 SGSFLDVATSPSST
-78 HLFGGFHMTDRNPAS
+78 HLLAGFLMTDRNPAS
-93 VVQSD
+93 IVQAD
-98 PTGSSKSS
+98 PTGSSKGS
-106 REQPAFSSVLTL
+106 REQPAFSSILAL
-118 LASTAQ
+118 LASAAQ
-124 KPPKLLSKVVAHDNE
+124 KTSEHSSKITARDNK

-149 ERVEPFT
+149 ERLESSFT
-156 LPSPVLVSNQSNNS
+156 LPLSVLVSNKSTSS
-170 EFEWIS
+170 ESEWIS
-176 ELVVTAATSRATD
+176 ELVEPVVTSRVAD
-189 TDSSRLISPEQRS
+189 PHHKASDSNIYLSEQEN
-202 TAPNKSSAT
+202 TAPLSRPSPIAVDT
-211 AADRQRERLEI
+211 QQEQPGI
-222 STTILSQPTIF
+222 TTTIISQPITF
-233 NSNTVTTTSIPIT
+233 TSKTVTTTSSPFT
-246 STTNQISTTQSSA
+246 KTPDQISTTKSSA
-259 AKRHSKTPR
+259 AKRHPKTPR
-268 TTIRTTTTE
+268 TTIRTTTSLPE
-277 SPKTTPRLL
+277 SPKTTPII
-286 PDFTSQNAKL
+286 PSASTSQSAKL
-296 DPSKSTLGS
+296 DPSRSTLGP
-305 PRAAATEASMLRCN
+305 PRAAATEDTLLRCN

-355 KKALNDSMVQ
+355 KKALNDSTVQ

-384 HGEMVYT
+384 RGEMVYT

-396 EALSVYG
+396 EALSIYG

-419 AIPIPAVPWR
+419 AIPIPAVPWK
-429 PSPAISMMLKTV
+429 PSPAISLMLKTV

-446 PGDDLRSCRFTQMM
+446 PGYDLRSCRFTQMM
-460 EQRLENA
+460 EQRLGNA
-467 FAEAEAIVMNSQS
+467 FAEAEAIVLNSHS

-491 SMGSPAVSL
+491 SLGSPAVSL
-500 IYVVHNGSVTLNGTT
+500 IYVVHNGSVCLNGTT
-515 ASNLLSQLTAELVG
+515 ASNLLSHLTAELVG

-550 SVATRAFWII
+550 SVATRPFWII

-600 KRATTVGT
+600 KRATTVGSF
-608 YTVQM
+608 TVQM
-613 VSIRRVHGP
+613 VSIRRLHGP
-622 KNPAEMTYYVQQNGT
+622 KNPAEMTYYAQQNDT
-637 PLLGTSAAKLL
+637 PLLGTSAAKIL

-663 VQLQAE
+663 VQMQAE

-680 IIAAVLAPIGVVTL
+680 IIAAVLAPISVVTL

-716 ANFNPRVK
+716 GNFNPRVK
-724 TAYWRDVGYYPQA
+724 TAYWRDVGYYPQ
-737 AVSGQW
+737 
-743 FYGYGSR
+743 
-750 SKLTTAEPV
+750 PV

-793 DAPLSLDKP
+793 DAPLPLDKP
-802 SRQDGSTSKK
+802 ARQDGSTSKK
-812 SLNSEIRKRLPS
+812 SLTSEKRKSRLPS
-824 ENGSVI
+824 EDGSVI
-830 SSESVKEVSGKGL
+830 SSESVKEVLGKGL
-843 NVQKAT
+843 RVQKAT
-849 AQQKLTKEETRKSNE
+849 AQQKLTKEETRKSSD
-864 HYDSS
+864 HCDSS

-881 AAPPTYSHPAS
+881 TAPPTYSHPAS
-892 SDRSQDSAVFNG
+892 SDRSQDSAILNG

-924 LKAKKKGYYDF
+924 LKAKRKGYYDF

-949 RHKYSHDRLPHPHSR
+949 RHKYSHDRPSHPHSR
-964 AQEQEDDR
+964 ALEQEDDR

-979 RRRPSQVSQPTNRSR
+979 RRRSSQVSHPTHRSR
-994 QSLNSPG
+994 QSLNSPSPG

-1024 TEPEIIEETDVD
+1024 TEQEIIEETDVD

-1043 FGCGRQIKGQSET
+1043 FGCGRQIKGQSAT

-1077 EAFSLAST
+1077 EAFSLASA
-1085 GHTTSSRHHHS
+1085 GHSTSSRHPYYHS

-1110 VIPYSEVVT
+1110 VIPYTEVVT

-1124 TSQGQGGLQWVPAYR
+1124 TSQGQGGLQWVPAYK
-1139 PDPYQCSLAKQAFRF
+1139 PDTYQCSQNKQAFRF
-1154 TQLPEMALGSSPP
+1154 TQLPDMALGSPPP

-1172 TGPPPEASLQRSS
+1172 TGPPPESSLQRSS
-1185 SDLGPKGHCSE
+1185 SDLGPKGHCPELSMQ
-1196 SSVPSQHDSVPY
+1196 SQHESASY
-1208 KPKGRAPLPPVTT
+1208 TANSRAPLPPVTT

-1228 GNPMTAVYAIPAAR
+1228 GNPMTAVYAIPATR
-1242 PGYTGYFISTPP
+1242 PGCTGYFISTPP

-1275 WAESMP
+1275 WAESNQCH
-1281 LPGYA
+1281 L
-1286 EAFPHPHYPQGS
+1286 E
-1298 PLLWH
+1298 
-1303 HRQAAQG
+1303 
-1310 GPDNPPSSSTAV
+1310 T
-1322 SQQSLAEPRDPISP
+1322 IC
-1336 DNPLSSLSTSA
+1336 
-1347 LVKAIRDEV
+1347 
-1356 AKLAKKQADMFEF
+1356 
-1369 QV
+1369 

>member
-7 GTWRDLHRLSLLRE
+7 GTWRYVHRLSILRE

-35 RGTKLSSLAIFL
+35 RSTKLSSLAIFL
-47 LLFHGAQAYD
+47 LLFHSAQAYD

-64 SGSFLDASTSPSST
+64 SGSFLDEATSPSST
-78 HLFGGFHMTDRNPAS
+78 HLFGGFHMTDRNPVS

-98 PTGSSKSS
+98 PTGSSNGS

-124 KPPKLLSKVVAHDNE
+124 KLPELSSKVVAHDNE

-156 LPSPVLVSNQSNNS
+156 LPLSVLVSNQSNNS

-176 ELVVTAATSRATD
+176 ELVAPAATSRAAD
-189 TDSSRLISPEQRS
+189 PDSSRLISPEQRNN
-202 TAPNKSSAT
+202 AARNRSSAT
-211 AADRQRERLEI
+211 AVDRQRERPDI
-222 STTILSQPTIF
+222 ATTIVSQPTIF
-233 NSNTVTTTSIPIT
+233 NSNTVTTTSIPFT
-246 STTNQISTTQSSA
+246 TTTNQISTTHSSA

-277 SPKTTPRLL
+277 SPKTTPRIL
-286 PDFTSQNAKL
+286 PDSTSQSAKL
-296 DPSKSTLGS
+296 DPSKSTLGT

-319 ITDKMWIKTVL
+319 ITDKLWIKTVL

-355 KKALNDSMVQ
+355 KKALNDSTVQ

-467 FAEAEAIVMNSQS
+467 FAEAEAVVMNSHS

-491 SMGSPAVSL
+491 SVGSPAVSL
-500 IYVVHNGSVTLNGTT
+500 IYVVHNGSFTLNGTT

-550 SVATRAFWII
+550 SVATRPFWII

-600 KRATTVGT
+600 KRATTVGS

-622 KNPAEMTYYVQQNGT
+622 KNPAEMTYYVQQNRT

-669 AVVKNPPNNLW
+669 AIVKNPPNNLW

-716 ANFNPRVK
+716 GNFNPRVK
-724 TAYWRDVGYYPQA
+724 TAYWRDVGYYPQ
-737 AVSGQW
+737 
-743 FYGYGSR
+743 
-750 SKLTTAEPV
+750 PV

-802 SRQDGSTSKK
+802 ARQDGSTSKK
-812 SLNSEIRKRLPS
+812 SLNSEIRKSRLPS
-824 ENGSVI
+824 EDGSVI
-830 SSESVKEVSGKGL
+830 SSESVKEVSGKGSS
-843 NVQKAT
+843 VQKAT
-849 AQQKLTKEETRKSNE
+849 AQQKLMKEETRKSNE

-881 AAPPTYSHPAS
+881 VAPPTYSHPAS

-964 AQEQEDDR
+964 AQEPEDDR

-979 RRRPSQVSQPTNRSR
+979 RRRPSQVSHPTNRSR

-1017 IRNSGYD
+1017 IRNNGYD

-1077 EAFSLAST
+1077 EAFSLASA
-1085 GHTTSSRHHHS
+1085 GHSTSSRHHHS

-1124 TSQGQGGLQWVPAYR
+1124 TSQGQEGLQWVPAYR
-1139 PDPYQCSLAKQAFRF
+1139 PDPYQCSLARQAFRF
-1154 TQLPEMALGSSPP
+1154 TQIPEMALGSPPP

-1172 TGPPPEASLQRSS
+1172 TGPPPESSLQR
-1185 SDLGPKGHCSE
+1185 LTA
-1196 SSVPSQHDSVPY
+1196 SVAIQFYCKERNRQDIMLSISTGSQMSLEQHEDHHLILVLRVIALSCQCRV
-1208 KPKGRAPLPPVTT
+1208 
-1221 EPIPNHS
+1221 S
-1228 GNPMTAVYAIPAAR
+1228 MTAPPTSQKAEHHSHLSLLSPF
-1242 PGYTGYFISTPP
+1242 PTTQETP
-1254 SSYHSPSWMSYPP
+1254 
-1267 EPEDVPPQ
+1267 
-1275 WAESMP
+1275 
-1281 LPGYA
+1281 
-1286 EAFPHPHYPQGS
+1286 
-1298 PLLWH
+1298 
-1303 HRQAAQG
+1303 
-1310 GPDNPPSSSTAV
+1310 
-1322 SQQSLAEPRDPISP
+1322 
-1336 DNPLSSLSTSA
+1336 
-1347 LVKAIRDEV
+1347 
-1356 AKLAKKQADMFEF
+1356 
-1369 QV
+1369 

>member
-1 MAGRVE
+1 MAGRVA
-7 GTWRDLHRLSLLRE
+7 GNWRDLHRLSCSILRSGE
-21 RRRRCSCTHASGGM
+21 RRRGCSCTQTSGGM
-35 RGTKLSSLAIFL
+35 RSTKLSSLAIFL
-47 LLFHGAQAYD
+47 LLLHSAQASD

-64 SGSFLDASTSPSST
+64 SGLFLDVATSPSST
-78 HLFGGFHMTDRNPAS
+78 HLLGGFLMTDRNPAS
-93 VVQSD
+93 IVQSG
-98 PTGSSKSS
+98 PTGSSKGS
-106 REQPAFSSVLTL
+106 REQPAFSSILTL

-124 KPPKLLSKVVAHDNE
+124 KPPEHPSKIVARDNK
-139 THQWPSNGSL
+139 THRWPSNRSL
-149 ERVEPFT
+149 ERVESSFT
-156 LPSPVLVSNQSNNS
+156 LPSSVLVSNQSSSS
-170 EFEWIS
+170 ESEWIS
-176 ELVVTAATSRATD
+176 DLVEPVATSRVGDPHNKAS
-189 TDSSRLISPEQRS
+189 DSSRYPTEQKN
-202 TAPNKSSAT
+202 TAPPSRPSAT
-211 AADRQRERLEI
+211 AVDTQQERPDI
-222 STTILSQPTIF
+222 TTTFISQPTTFTSNTVSTTIIPF
-233 NSNTVTTTSIPIT
+233 TTTT
-246 STTNQISTTQSSA
+246 DQISTTKSLA
-259 AKRHSKTPR
+259 AKRHPKTPR
-268 TTIRTTTTE
+268 TTIRTTTTLPE
-277 SPKTTPRLL
+277 SPKTTPRILSAT
-286 PDFTSQNAKL
+286 TSQSAKL
-296 DPSKSTLGS
+296 DPSRSTLGP
-305 PRAAATEASMLRCN
+305 PRAAAATEDTLLRCN

-355 KKALNDSMVQ
+355 KKALNDSTVQ

-371 SSVPNVTVGYYVT
+371 SSVPNVTVGYYVIS
-384 HGEMVYT
+384 GEMVYT
-391 ASVVV
+391 AAVVV

-403 IERLMAD
+403 IERLMVD

-429 PSPAISMMLKTV
+429 PSPTISLMLKTV

-460 EQRLENA
+460 ERRLENA
-467 FAEAEAIVMNSQS
+467 FAEAEAIVMNSHS

-491 SMGSPAVSL
+491 SLGSPAISL
-500 IYVVHNGSVTLNGTT
+500 IYVVHNGSVSLNGTT
-515 ASNLLSQLTAELVG
+515 ASNLLSHLTAELVG

-550 SVATRAFWII
+550 SVATRPFWII

-590 MVAHQQGVRF
+590 MVAHQQGIRF
-600 KRATTVGT
+600 KRATTVGS

-622 KNPAEMTYYVQQNGT
+622 KNPAEMTYYAQQNET

-694 IIIIITTVLCH
+694 IIIIITMVLCH

-716 ANFNPRVK
+716 GNFNPRVK
-724 TAYWRDVGYYPQA
+724 TAYWRDVGYYPQ
-737 AVSGQW
+737 
-743 FYGYGSR
+743 
-750 SKLTTAEPV
+750 PV

-768 LGQQGGDEETLPV
+768 LGQQGGDEEILPV
-781 TQETMVLPHPIR
+781 TQGTMVLPHPIR
-793 DAPLSLDKP
+793 DAPLSLEKP
-802 SRQDGSTSKK
+802 ARQDGSTSKK
-812 SLNSEIRKRLPS
+812 SLTSEIRKSRLPS
-824 ENGSVI
+824 EDGSVI

-843 NVQKAT
+843 SVQKAT
-849 AQQKLTKEETRKSNE
+849 AQQKLTKEETRKSND

-892 SDRSQDSAVFNG
+892 SDRSQDSAILNG

-924 LKAKKKGYYDF
+924 LKAKRKGYYDF

-942 STKDLSQ
+942 STKNLSQ
-949 RHKYSHDRLPHPHSR
+949 RHKYSHDRPPHPHSR
-964 AQEQEDDR
+964 ALEQEDDR
-972 GSTYVKY
+972 GSTYVKHH
-979 RRRPSQVSQPTNRSR
+979 RRPSQVSHPTHRSR
-994 QSLNSPG
+994 QSLNSPSPG

-1043 FGCGRQIKGQSET
+1043 LGCGRQIKGQSET

-1077 EAFSLAST
+1077 EAFSLASA
-1085 GHTTSSRHHHS
+1085 GHSTSSRHHHYHS

-1124 TSQGQGGLQWVPAYR
+1124 TSQGQGGLQWVRAYK
-1139 PDPYQCSLAKQAFRF
+1139 PDPYHCSLAKQAFRF
-1154 TQLPEMALGSSPP
+1154 TQLPDMALESPP
-1167 PVPPR
+1167 PPIPPR
-1172 TGPPPEASLQRSS
+1172 TGPPPESSLRRSS

-1196 SSVPSQHDSVPY
+1196 SSMPSQHESAPY
-1208 KPKGRAPLPPVTT
+1208 MPNSRAPLPPVTT
-1221 EPIPNHS
+1221 EPIPDPS
-1228 GNPMTAVYAIPAAR
+1228 GNPMTAVYSIPATR
-1242 PGYTGYFISTPP
+1242 PGCTGYFISTPP

-1303 HRQAAQG
+1303 HRQATQG
-1310 GPDNPPSSSTAV
+1310 GPDHPPPSSTAV
-1322 SQQSLAEPRDPISP
+1322 SQRSLAEPGDLISP
-1336 DNPLSSLSTSA
+1336 DTPLSSLSTSA

>member
-7 GTWRDLHRLSLLRE
+7 GTWRYVHRLSILRE

-35 RGTKLSSLAIFL
+35 RSTKLSSLAIFL
-47 LLFHGAQAYD
+47 LLFHSAQAYD

-64 SGSFLDASTSPSST
+64 SGSFLDEATSPSST
-78 HLFGGFHMTDRNPAS
+78 HLFGGFHMTDRNPVS

-98 PTGSSKSS
+98 PTGSSNGS

-124 KPPKLLSKVVAHDNE
+124 KLPELSSKVVAHDNE

-156 LPSPVLVSNQSNNS
+156 LPLSVLVSNQSNNS

-176 ELVVTAATSRATD
+176 ELVAPAATSRAAD
-189 TDSSRLISPEQRS
+189 PDSSRLISPEQRNN
-202 TAPNKSSAT
+202 AARNRSSAT
-211 AADRQRERLEI
+211 AVDRQRERPDI
-222 STTILSQPTIF
+222 ATTIVSQPTIF
-233 NSNTVTTTSIPIT
+233 NSNTVTTTSIPFT
-246 STTNQISTTQSSA
+246 TTTNQISTTHSSA

-277 SPKTTPRLL
+277 SPKTTPRIL
-286 PDFTSQNAKL
+286 PDSTSQSAKL
-296 DPSKSTLGS
+296 DPSKSTLGT

-319 ITDKMWIKTVL
+319 ITDKLWIKTVL

-355 KKALNDSMVQ
+355 KKALNDSTVQ

-467 FAEAEAIVMNSQS
+467 FAEAEAVVMNSHS

-491 SMGSPAVSL
+491 SVGSPAVSL
-500 IYVVHNGSVTLNGTT
+500 IYVVHNGSFTLNGTT

-550 SVATRAFWII
+550 SVATRPFWII

-600 KRATTVGT
+600 KRATTVGS

-622 KNPAEMTYYVQQNGT
+622 KNPAEMTYYVQQNRT

-669 AVVKNPPNNLW
+669 AIVKNPPNNLW

-716 ANFNPRVK
+716 GNFNPRVK
-724 TAYWRDVGYYPQA
+724 TAYWRDVGYYP
-737 AVSGQW
+737 
-743 FYGYGSR
+743 
-750 SKLTTAEPV
+750 

-802 SRQDGSTSKK
+802 ARQDGSTSKK
-812 SLNSEIRKRLPS
+812 SLNSEIRKSRLPS
-824 ENGSVI
+824 EDGSVI
-830 SSESVKEVSGKGL
+830 SSESVKEVSGKGSS
-843 NVQKAT
+843 VQKAT
-849 AQQKLTKEETRKSNE
+849 AQQKLMKEETRKSNE

-881 AAPPTYSHPAS
+881 VAPPTYSHPAS

-964 AQEQEDDR
+964 AQEPEDDR

-979 RRRPSQVSQPTNRSR
+979 RRRPSQVSHPTNRSR

-1017 IRNSGYD
+1017 IRNNGYD

-1077 EAFSLAST
+1077 EAFSLASA
-1085 GHTTSSRHHHS
+1085 GHSTSSRHHHS

-1124 TSQGQGGLQWVPAYR
+1124 TSQGQEGLQWVPAYR
-1139 PDPYQCSLAKQAFRF
+1139 PDPYQCSLARQAFRF
-1154 TQLPEMALGSSPP
+1154 TQIPEMALGSPPP

-1172 TGPPPEASLQRSS
+1172 TGPPPESSLQRSS

-1196 SSVPSQHDSVPY
+1196 LSVPSQHDSAPY

-1228 GNPMTAVYAIPAAR
+1228 GNPMTAVYAIPATR

-1310 GPDNPPSSSTAV
+1310 GPDNPPSSSTAA
-1322 SQQSLAEPRDPISP
+1322 SQQSLAEPGDSVSP
-1336 DNPLSSLSTSA
+1336 DTPLSSLSTSA

>member
-1 MAGRVE
+1 MRLFSGTWSGVTTARPTDSRICADVWSTTDTGPPPLQTQMAVRVA
-7 GTWRDLHRLSLLRE
+7 GIWRDLRRLSSSVLRSGDW
-21 RRRRCSCTHASGGM
+21 RRGCSCTGM
-35 RGTKLSSLAIFL
+35 RSVKLSSLAIFL
-47 LLFHGAQAYD
+47 LLLHNAQASD
-57 DDLSHEA
+57 DEFSHEA
-64 SGSFLDASTSPSST
+64 SGSFLEVATSPSSV
-78 HLFGGFHMTDRNPAS
+78 HLLGGFLMTDRNPAS

-98 PTGSSKSS
+98 PKGSSKSR
-106 REQPAFSSVLTL
+106 REQPAFSSILTL

-124 KPPKLLSKVVAHDNE
+124 KAPELPTNVAVRDNE
-139 THQWPSNGSL
+139 THQWPLNGSL
-149 ERVEPFT
+149 ERVESSFSR
-156 LPSPVLVSNQSNNS
+156 PSSRLISNQSHS
-170 EFEWIS
+170 ESEWIS
-176 ELVVTAATSRATD
+176 ELVAPAATSRAVD
-189 TDSSRLISPEQRS
+189 PLHQANESEQRN
-202 TAPNKSSAT
+202 TALSNRSSETAVDSQQEQPGIAAT
-211 AADRQRERLEI
+211 PV
-222 STTILSQPTIF
+222 SQPTGF
-233 NSNTVTTTSIPIT
+233 TSNTVTTTNIPF
-246 STTNQISTTQSSA
+246 TTTTKQISTTQSPA
-259 AKRHSKTPR
+259 TKRHSKTHSA
-268 TTIRTTTTE
+268 TMRTTTTLPE
-277 SPKTTPRLL
+277 FPKTTPRIRLAS
-286 PDFTSQNAKL
+286 TSQSTKL
-296 DPSKSTLGS
+296 DSSRSTAG
-305 PRAAATEASMLRCN
+305 PPKFAATEATLMRCN

-330 SVQLRR
+330 SIQLRR

-365 AKIESI
+365 AKLEKI

-384 HGEMVYT
+384 NGEMVYS

-419 AIPIPAVPWR
+419 AVPIPAVPWR
-429 PSPAISMMLKTV
+429 SSPAISLMLKTV

-446 PGDDLRSCRFTQMM
+446 PGDNIRSCRFIQMM

-467 FAEAEAIVMNSQS
+467 FAEAEAIVMNSHS
-480 GLTVQILSTSQ
+480 TLTVQILSTSQ
-491 SMGSPAVSL
+491 SLGSPAVSL
-500 IYVVHNGSVTLNGTT
+500 IYMVHNGSVILNGTT
-515 ASNLLSQLTAELVG
+515 ASNLLSHLTAELVG

-540 EPLEYHNLNT
+540 EPLEYHNINT
-550 SVATRAFWII
+550 SVETRPFWII
-560 TVIQDVENSSLEG
+560 TVIQDVSNSSLEV

-600 KRATTVGT
+600 KRATTVGS

-613 VSIRRVHGP
+613 VSIRRVHGT

-716 ANFNPRVK
+716 GNYNPRVK
-724 TAYWRDVGYYPQA
+724 TTYWRDVGYYPQ
-737 AVSGQW
+737 
-743 FYGYGSR
+743 
-750 SKLTTAEPV
+750 PV

-781 TQETMVLPHPIR
+781 TQETMILPHPIR

-802 SRQDGSTSKK
+802 ARQDGSTSKK
-812 SLNSEIRKRLPS
+812 SLNSEIRKSRLPS
-824 ENGSVI
+824 EDASVI

-843 NVQKAT
+843 GVQKAT
-849 AQQKLTKEETRKSNE
+849 AQQKLTKEETRKSND

-869 SGSLQLISIKPM
+869 SGSLHLISIKPM

-924 LKAKKKGYYDF
+924 LKAKRKGYYDF

-949 RHKYSHDRLPHPHSR
+949 RHNRPPHPHSR

-972 GSTYVKY
+972 GSTYVKH
-979 RRRPSQVSQPTNRSR
+979 RRRPSQVSHPTHRSR
-994 QSLNSPG
+994 QSLNSPSPG

-1036 RLAGRHY
+1036 RLGGRHY

-1077 EAFSLAST
+1077 EAFSLASA
-1085 GHTTSSRHHHS
+1085 GHSTSSRHHHHHS
-1096 HHQHPPLGPYGLGP
+1096 HLQHPPLGPYGLGP

-1139 PDPYQCSLAKQAFRF
+1139 PDPYQCSLGKQAFRF
-1154 TQLPEMALGSSPP
+1154 TQLPEMALGSPPP

-1172 TGPPPEASLQRSS
+1172 TGPPPESSLRRSS
-1185 SDLGPKGHCSE
+1185 SDLGPKALCSE
-1196 SSVPSQHDSVPY
+1196 SSVSSQHDSVPY
-1208 KPKGRAPLPPVTT
+1208 MPNSRAPLPPVTT

-1228 GNPMTAVYAIPAAR
+1228 GNPMTAVYAIPATR

-1275 WAESMP
+1275 WAES
-1281 LPGYA
+1281 
-1286 EAFPHPHYPQGS
+1286 
-1298 PLLWH
+1298 
-1303 HRQAAQG
+1303 
-1310 GPDNPPSSSTAV
+1310 N
-1322 SQQSLAEPRDPISP
+1322 QSHLETIC
-1336 DNPLSSLSTSA
+1336 
-1347 LVKAIRDEV
+1347 
-1356 AKLAKKQADMFEF
+1356 
-1369 QV
+1369 

>member
-1 MAGRVE
+1 MH
-7 GTWRDLHRLSLLRE
+7 LYYSLSL
-21 RRRRCSCTHASGGM
+21 
-35 RGTKLSSLAIFL
+35 FL
-47 LLFHGAQAYD
+47 

-64 SGSFLDASTSPSST
+64 SGSFLDPTSPSST
-78 HLFGGFHMTDRNPAS
+78 HLLGGFLMTDRNPAS

-98 PTGSSKSS
+98 PTDSSKGS
-106 REQPAFSSVLTL
+106 RVQPAFSSILTL
-118 LASTAQ
+118 VASADQ
-124 KPPKLLSKVVAHDNE
+124 KPPELSSKVVARDNE
-139 THQWPSNGSL
+139 TRQWPLNGSL
-149 ERVEPFT
+149 ERLEPFT
-156 LPSPVLVSNQSNNS
+156 LPSSVMVNNQSSSS

-176 ELVVTAATSRATD
+176 ELVAPVATSRTAEPPHKAN
-189 TDSSRLISPEQRS
+189 DSSRYSPEQRN
-202 TAPNKSSAT
+202 TAPPNRPSAT
-211 AADRQRERLEI
+211 AVDTQQEQPAITDI
-222 STTILSQPTIF
+222 FVSQPTTAT
-233 NSNTVTTTSIPIT
+233 SAPLTT
-246 STTNQISTTQSSA
+246 TTNQISTTQSSA

-268 TTIRTTTTE
+268 TSLRTTTTE
-277 SPKTTPRLL
+277 SPKTTARILSVS
-286 PDFTSQNAKL
+286 TSQSTKL
-296 DPSKSTLGS
+296 DPLRSTLGP
-305 PRAAATEASMLRCN
+305 PRAAATEASMPRCN

-355 KKALNDSMVQ
+355 KKALNDSSVQ

-384 HGEMVYT
+384 RGELVYA

-396 EALSVYG
+396 EALNIYG

-410 IRQFVPLVQ
+410 IRQFVPLVH

-429 PSPAISMMLKTV
+429 PSPAISLMLKTV

-446 PGDDLRSCRFTQMM
+446 PGDNLRSCRFTQTM

-467 FAEAEAIVMNSQS
+467 FAEAEAIVMNSHS
-480 GLTVQILSTSQ
+480 ALSVQILSTSQ
-491 SMGSPAVSL
+491 SLGSPAVSL
-500 IYVVHNGSVTLNGTT
+500 MYVVHNGSVTLNGTT

-550 SVATRAFWII
+550 SVATRPFWIT

-622 KNPAEMTYYVQQNGT
+622 KNPAEMTYYVQQNGS

-716 ANFNPRVK
+716 GNFNPRVK
-724 TAYWRDVGYYPQA
+724 TAYWRDVGYYPQ
-737 AVSGQW
+737 
-743 FYGYGSR
+743 
-750 SKLTTAEPV
+750 PV

-802 SRQDGSTSKK
+802 VRQDGSTSKK
-812 SLNSEIRKRLPS
+812 SLNSEIKKSRLPS
-824 ENGSVI
+824 EDGSVI
-830 SSESVKEVSGKGL
+830 SSESVKEVSGKGSS
-843 NVQKAT
+843 VQKAT
-849 AQQKLTKEETRKSNE
+849 AQQKLTKEGTRKSND

-869 SGSLQLISIKPM
+869 SGSLQLISIKPL
-881 AAPPTYSHPAS
+881 AAPPSYSHPAS

-924 LKAKKKGYYDF
+924 LKAKRKGYYDF

-942 STKDLSQ
+942 SAKDLSQ
-949 RHKYSHDRLPHPHSR
+949 RHKYNPHSR
-964 AQEQEDDR
+964 AQEAEDDR

-979 RRRPSQVSQPTNRSR
+979 RRRPSQVNHPTHRSR
-994 QSLNSPG
+994 QSLNSPSPG

-1024 TEPEIIEETDVD
+1024 
-1036 RLAGRHY
+1036 
-1043 FGCGRQIKGQSET
+1043 
-1056 STLSSQP
+1056 
-1063 SIDEVRQQMHLLLE
+1063 
-1077 EAFSLAST
+1077 
-1085 GHTTSSRHHHS
+1085 
-1096 HHQHPPLGPYGLGP
+1096 
-1110 VIPYSEVVT
+1110 
-1119 SAPGT
+1119 
-1124 TSQGQGGLQWVPAYR
+1124 
-1139 PDPYQCSLAKQAFRF
+1139 
-1154 TQLPEMALGSSPP
+1154 
-1167 PVPPR
+1167 
-1172 TGPPPEASLQRSS
+1172 
-1185 SDLGPKGHCSE
+1185 
-1196 SSVPSQHDSVPY
+1196 
-1208 KPKGRAPLPPVTT
+1208 
-1221 EPIPNHS
+1221 
-1228 GNPMTAVYAIPAAR
+1228 
-1242 PGYTGYFISTPP
+1242 
-1254 SSYHSPSWMSYPP
+1254 
-1267 EPEDVPPQ
+1267 
-1275 WAESMP
+1275 
-1281 LPGYA
+1281 
-1286 EAFPHPHYPQGS
+1286 
-1298 PLLWH
+1298 
-1303 HRQAAQG
+1303 
-1310 GPDNPPSSSTAV
+1310 
-1322 SQQSLAEPRDPISP
+1322 
-1336 DNPLSSLSTSA
+1336 
-1347 LVKAIRDEV
+1347 
-1356 AKLAKKQADMFEF
+1356 
-1369 QV
+1369 

>member
-7 GTWRDLHRLSLLRE
+7 GIWRDLHRLSCSILRSGG
-21 RRRRCSCTHASGGM
+21 CLCTRASGGM
-35 RGTKLSSLAIFL
+35 RSTKLSSLAIFL
-47 LLFHGAQAYD
+47 LLLHSAQASD
-57 DDLSHEA
+57 DDLGHEA
-64 SGSFLDASTSPSST
+64 SGSFLDVATSPSST
-78 HLFGGFHMTDRNPAS
+78 RLLGGFLMTDRNPDS
-93 VVQSD
+93 LVQSD

-106 REQPAFSSVLTL
+106 REQPAFSSILTL
-118 LASTAQ
+118 RASTAQ
-124 KPPKLLSKVVAHDNE
+124 KTPELSSKAAARDNE

-156 LPSPVLVSNQSNNS
+156 LPSSVLVRNQSSSS
-170 EFEWIS
+170 ESEWVS
-176 ELVVTAATSRATD
+176 ELVAPAATSRTAEPHHRAN
-189 TDSSRLISPEQRS
+189 DSSRHSAEQR
-202 TAPNKSSAT
+202 PSA
-211 AADRQRERLEI
+211 AAVDTQRERPDI
-222 STTILSQPTIF
+222 TDTIVSQPTAF
-233 NSNTVTTTSIPIT
+233 NSKTAITTSTTFTTTTSPI
-246 STTNQISTTQSSA
+246 STNQSPAT
-259 AKRHSKTPR
+259 KRHSKTPR
-268 TTIRTTTTE
+268 MTMRTTTTE
-277 SPKTTPRLL
+277 SPKTTPRILSAS
-286 PDFTSQNAKL
+286 TSQS
-296 DPSKSTLGS
+296 SKVDSSRSTLAP

-355 KKALNDSMVQ
+355 KKALNDSTVQ

-384 HGEMVYT
+384 RGEMVYT

-396 EALSVYG
+396 EALNVYG

-410 IRQFVPLVQ
+410 VRQFVPLVQ

-429 PSPAISMMLKTV
+429 PSPAISLMLKTV

-460 EQRLENA
+460 EQRLDNA
-467 FAEAEAIVMNSQS
+467 FAEAEAIVMNSHS
-480 GLTVQILSTSQ
+480 ALTVQILSVSQ

-515 ASNLLSQLTAELVG
+515 ASNLLGQLTAELVG

-550 SVATRAFWII
+550 SVATRPFWII

-590 MVAHQQGVRF
+590 MAAHQQGVRF
-600 KRATTVGT
+600 KRAAAVGS

-613 VSIRRVHGP
+613 VSIRRVMGQ

-716 ANFNPRVK
+716 GNFNPRVK
-724 TAYWRDVGYYPQA
+724 TAYWRDVGYYPQ
-737 AVSGQW
+737 
-743 FYGYGSR
+743 
-750 SKLTTAEPV
+750 PV

-793 DAPLSLDKP
+793 DAPLSLDK
-802 SRQDGSTSKK
+802 SARQDGSTSKK
-812 SLNSEIRKRLPS
+812 SLNSEIRKSRLPS

-830 SSESVKEVSGKGL
+830 SSESVKEVSGKGSS
-843 NVQKAT
+843 VQKAT
-849 AQQKLTKEETRKSNE
+849 AQQKLTKEETRKSNDR
-864 HYDSS
+864 YDSS
-869 SGSLQLISIKPM
+869 SGSLQLISIKPL

-924 LKAKKKGYYDF
+924 LKAKRKGYYDF

-942 STKDLSQ
+942 SAKDLSQ
-949 RHKYSHDRLPHPHSR
+949 RHKYSHDRPPHPHSR
-964 AQEQEDDR
+964 AQEPEDDR
-972 GSTYVKY
+972 GSTYVKHH
-979 RRRPSQVSQPTNRSR
+979 RRPSQVSHPTHRSR
-994 QSLNSPG
+994 QSLNSPSPG

-1036 RLAGRHY
+1036 RLTGRHY

-1077 EAFSLAST
+1077 EAFSLASA
-1085 GHTTSSRHHHS
+1085 GHSTSSRHHHHHS
-1096 HHQHPPLGPYGLGP
+1096 HHQHPPLGPYSLGP

-1139 PDPYQCSLAKQAFRF
+1139 PDPYQCSLTKQAFRF
-1154 TQLPEMALGSSPP
+1154 TQLPEMALGSPPP

-1172 TGPPPEASLQRSS
+1172 TGPPPESSLRRSS
-1185 SDLGPKGHCSE
+1185 SDLGAKGHCSE
-1196 SSVPSQHDSVPY
+1196 SSVSSQHDSAPY

-1303 HRQAAQG
+1303 QRQAAQG
-1310 GPDNPPSSSTAV
+1310 APDHPPSSSTAA
-1322 SQQSLAEPRDPISP
+1322 SQRSLAEPRDPVCP
-1336 DNPLSSLSTSA
+1336 DTPLSSLSTSA

>member
-1 MAGRVE
+1 
-7 GTWRDLHRLSLLRE
+7 
-21 RRRRCSCTHASGGM
+21 
-35 RGTKLSSLAIFL
+35 
-47 LLFHGAQAYD
+47 
-57 DDLSHEA
+57 
-64 SGSFLDASTSPSST
+64 
-78 HLFGGFHMTDRNPAS
+78 
-93 VVQSD
+93 
-98 PTGSSKSS
+98 
-106 REQPAFSSVLTL
+106 
-118 LASTAQ
+118 
-124 KPPKLLSKVVAHDNE
+124 
-139 THQWPSNGSL
+139 
-149 ERVEPFT
+149 
-156 LPSPVLVSNQSNNS
+156 
-170 EFEWIS
+170 
-176 ELVVTAATSRATD
+176 
-189 TDSSRLISPEQRS
+189 
-202 TAPNKSSAT
+202 
-211 AADRQRERLEI
+211 
-222 STTILSQPTIF
+222 
-233 NSNTVTTTSIPIT
+233 
-246 STTNQISTTQSSA
+246 
-259 AKRHSKTPR
+259 
-268 TTIRTTTTE
+268 
-277 SPKTTPRLL
+277 
-286 PDFTSQNAKL
+286 
-296 DPSKSTLGS
+296 
-305 PRAAATEASMLRCN
+305 
-319 ITDKMWIKTVL
+319 
-330 SVQLRR
+330 
-336 SRLDSILK
+336 
-344 QNLPRGFTQAL
+344 
-355 KKALNDSMVQ
+355 
-365 AKIESI
+365 
-371 SSVPNVTVGYYVT
+371 
-384 HGEMVYT
+384 MVYT
-391 ASVVV
+391 ASVVL
-396 EALSVYG
+396 EALSMYG

-429 PSPAISMMLKTV
+429 PSPAISLMLKTV

-467 FAEAEAIVMNSQS
+467 FAEAEAIVMNSHS
-480 GLTVQILSTSQ
+480 SLTVQILSTSQ
-491 SMGSPAVSL
+491 SIGSPAVSL
-500 IYVVHNGSVTLNGTT
+500 IYVVYNGSVTLNGTT
-515 ASNLLSQLTAELVG
+515 ASDLLSQLTAELVG

-540 EPLEYHNLNT
+540 ELEKPFHLA
-550 SVATRAFWII
+550 SLHVSA
-560 TVIQDVENSSLEG
+560 VIQDVENSSLEG
-573 QYQSFAS
+573 QYHSFAS

-600 KRATTVGT
+600 KRAATVGS

-613 VSIRRVHGP
+613 VSIRRVNGP

-716 ANFNPRVK
+716 GNVNPRVK
-724 TAYWRDVGYYPQA
+724 
-737 AVSGQW
+737 
-743 FYGYGSR
+743 
-750 SKLTTAEPV
+750 PV

-802 SRQDGSTSKK
+802 ARQDGSTSKK
-812 SLNSEIRKRLPS
+812 SLNSEIRKSRLLS
-824 ENGSVI
+824 EDGSVI
-830 SSESVKEVSGKGL
+830 SSKSVKEVSGKGSG
-843 NVQKAT
+843 VQKAT
-849 AQQKLTKEETRKSNE
+849 TQQKLPKEELRKSNGE
-864 HYDSS
+864 KFYVFLFLADHYDSS
-869 SGSLQLISIKPM
+869 SGSLQLISIKPI
-881 AAPPTYSHPAS
+881 AAPPTYSCPAS

-904 EVNLALKQKS
+904 EVNFALKQKS

-924 LKAKKKGYYDF
+924 LKAKRKGYYGI

-949 RHKYSHDRLPHPHSR
+949 QHKYSHD
-964 AQEQEDDR
+964 
-972 GSTYVKY
+972 
-979 RRRPSQVSQPTNRSR
+979 SR
-994 QSLNSPG
+994 QSLNSPSPG

-1036 RLAGRHY
+1036 QLADPHY

-1077 EAFSLAST
+1077 EAFSLASA
-1085 GHTTSSRHHHS
+1085 GHSASSRHHHS

-1124 TSQGQGGLQWVPAYR
+1124 TSQGLGGLQWVPAYR

-1154 TQLPEMALGSSPP
+1154 TQLPEMALGSPPP

-1172 TGPPPEASLQRSS
+1172 TGPPPELSLQRIII
-1185 SDLGPKGHCSE
+1185 DNAYIAH
-1196 SSVPSQHDSVPY
+1196 PY
-1208 KPKGRAPLPPVTT
+1208 ETLILFCPT
-1221 EPIPNHS
+1221 
-1228 GNPMTAVYAIPAAR
+1228 GNPMTAVYAIPASHT
-1242 PGYTGYFISTPP
+1242 GYTGYFISTPP

-1267 EPEDVPPQ
+1267 EPEDVLPQ
-1275 WAESMP
+1275 WTESMP

-1303 HRQAAQG
+1303 HRQAIQG
-1310 GPDNPPSSSTAV
+1310 GPNNPPSSSTAV
-1322 SQQSLAEPRDPISP
+1322 SQQSLAEPGNLVSP
-1336 DNPLSSLSTSA
+1336 DTPLSSLSTSA

-1356 AKLAKKQADMFEF
+1356 AKLAKKQADMCEF

>member
-7 GTWRDLHRLSLLRE
+7 GTWRYVHRLSILRE

-35 RGTKLSSLAIFL
+35 RSTKLSSLAIFL
-47 LLFHGAQAYD
+47 LLFHSAQAYD
-57 DDLSHEA
+57 
-64 SGSFLDASTSPSST
+64 
-78 HLFGGFHMTDRNPAS
+78 
-93 VVQSD
+93 
-98 PTGSSKSS
+98 
-106 REQPAFSSVLTL
+106 
-118 LASTAQ
+118 
-124 KPPKLLSKVVAHDNE
+124 
-139 THQWPSNGSL
+139 
-149 ERVEPFT
+149 
-156 LPSPVLVSNQSNNS
+156 

-176 ELVVTAATSRATD
+176 ELVAPAATSRAAD
-189 TDSSRLISPEQRS
+189 PDSSRLISPEQRNN
-202 TAPNKSSAT
+202 AARNRSSAT
-211 AADRQRERLEI
+211 AVDRQRERPDI
-222 STTILSQPTIF
+222 ATTIVSQPTIF
-233 NSNTVTTTSIPIT
+233 NSNTVTTTSIPFT
-246 STTNQISTTQSSA
+246 TTTNQISTTHSSA

-277 SPKTTPRLL
+277 SPKTTPRIL
-286 PDFTSQNAKL
+286 PDSTSQSAKL
-296 DPSKSTLGS
+296 DPSKSTLGT

-319 ITDKMWIKTVL
+319 ITDKLWIKTVL

-355 KKALNDSMVQ
+355 KKALNDSTVQ

-467 FAEAEAIVMNSQS
+467 FAEAEAVVMNSHS

-491 SMGSPAVSL
+491 SVGSPAVSL
-500 IYVVHNGSVTLNGTT
+500 IYVVHNGSFTLNGTT

-550 SVATRAFWII
+550 SVATRPFWII

-600 KRATTVGT
+600 KRATTVGS

-622 KNPAEMTYYVQQNGT
+622 KNPAEMTYYVQQNRT

-669 AVVKNPPNNLW
+669 AIVKNPPNNLW

-716 ANFNPRVK
+716 GNFNPRVK
-724 TAYWRDVGYYPQA
+724 TAYWRDVGYYPQ
-737 AVSGQW
+737 
-743 FYGYGSR
+743 
-750 SKLTTAEPV
+750 PV

-802 SRQDGSTSKK
+802 ARQDGSTSKK
-812 SLNSEIRKRLPS
+812 SLNSEIRKSRLPS
-824 ENGSVI
+824 EDGSVI
-830 SSESVKEVSGKGL
+830 SSESVKEVSGKGSS
-843 NVQKAT
+843 VQKAT
-849 AQQKLTKEETRKSNE
+849 AQQKLMKEETRKSNE

-881 AAPPTYSHPAS
+881 VAPPTYSHPAS

-964 AQEQEDDR
+964 AQEPEDDR

-979 RRRPSQVSQPTNRSR
+979 RRRPSQVSHPTNRSR

-1017 IRNSGYD
+1017 IRNNGYD

-1077 EAFSLAST
+1077 EAFSLASA
-1085 GHTTSSRHHHS
+1085 GHSTSSRHHHS

-1124 TSQGQGGLQWVPAYR
+1124 TSQGQEGLQWVPAYR
-1139 PDPYQCSLAKQAFRF
+1139 PDPYQCSLARQAFRF
-1154 TQLPEMALGSSPP
+1154 TQIPEMALGSPPP

-1172 TGPPPEASLQRSS
+1172 TGPPPESSLQRSS

-1196 SSVPSQHDSVPY
+1196 LSVPSQHDSAPY

-1228 GNPMTAVYAIPAAR
+1228 GNPMTAVYAIPATR

-1310 GPDNPPSSSTAV
+1310 GPDNPPSSSTAA
-1322 SQQSLAEPRDPISP
+1322 SQQSLAEPGDSVSP
-1336 DNPLSSLSTSA
+1336 DTPLSSLSTSA

>member
-1 MAGRVE
+1 MAGRVA
-7 GTWRDLHRLSLLRE
+7 GIWRDLHRLSCRILRSGE
-21 RRRRCSCTHASGGM
+21 RRIGCFCTHASGGM
-35 RGTKLSSLAIFL
+35 RSTKLSSLAIFL
-47 LLFHGAQAYD
+47 LLLHSTQASD
-57 DDLSHEA
+57 DDLSREA
-64 SGSFLDASTSPSST
+64 SGSFLDVATSPSSN
-78 HLFGGFHMTDRNPAS
+78 HLLGGFLMTDRNPAS
-93 VVQSD
+93 IIQSD
-98 PTGSSKSS
+98 STGLSKGT
-106 REQPAFSSVLTL
+106 REQPAFSSILAL

-124 KPPKLLSKVVAHDNE
+124 KPPEHPLKIVVRDNK
-139 THQWPSNGSL
+139 TNQWLSNGSL
-149 ERVEPFT
+149 ERVESSFTPF
-156 LPSPVLVSNQSNNS
+156 SVLVSNQSS
-170 EFEWIS
+170 GSVWIS
-176 ELVVTAATSRATD
+176 ELVEPVATSIVAD
-189 TDSSRLISPEQRS
+189 PHHKASDSSRYPSEQEN
-202 TAPNKSSAT
+202 TAPPSRPSAT
-211 AADRQRERLEI
+211 AVDTQQERPDI
-222 STTILSQPTIF
+222 TTTIISKPTTF
-233 NSNTVTTTSIPIT
+233 TSNTVTTTSIPF
-246 STTNQISTTQSSA
+246 TTTTDQISTTKSSA
-259 AKRHSKTPR
+259 AKRHPKTPR
-268 TTIRTTTTE
+268 TTIRTTTILPE
-277 SPKTTPRLL
+277 SPKTTPRF
-286 PDFTSQNAKL
+286 PSASTSKSAKL
-296 DPSKSTLGS
+296 DPSKSTLGP
-305 PRAAATEASMLRCN
+305 PRAAATEGTLLGCN

-355 KKALNDSMVQ
+355 KKALNDSTVQ

-396 EALSVYG
+396 EALSIYG
-403 IERLMAD
+403 MERLMAD

-429 PSPAISMMLKTV
+429 PSPAISLMLKTV

-446 PGDDLRSCRFTQMM
+446 PGYDLRSCRFTQMM

-467 FAEAEAIVMNSQS
+467 FAEAEAIVMNSHS
-480 GLTVQILSTSQ
+480 SLTVQILSTSQ
-491 SMGSPAVSL
+491 SLGTPAVSL
-500 IYVVHNGSVTLNGTT
+500 IYVVHNGSVSLNGTT
-515 ASNLLSQLTAELVG
+515 ASNLLSHLTAELVG

-550 SVATRAFWII
+550 SVATRPFWII

-600 KRATTVGT
+600 KRAATVGS

-622 KNPAEMTYYVQQNGT
+622 KNPAEMTYYAQQNET
-637 PLLGTSAAKLL
+637 PLPGTSGAKLL

-663 VQLQAE
+663 VQQQAE

-716 ANFNPRVK
+716 GNFNPRVK
-724 TAYWRDVGYYPQA
+724 TAYWRDVGYYPQ
-737 AVSGQW
+737 
-743 FYGYGSR
+743 
-750 SKLTTAEPV
+750 PV

-768 LGQQGGDEETLPV
+768 LGHQGGDEETLPV

-802 SRQDGSTSKK
+802 ARHDGSTSKK
-812 SLNSEIRKRLPS
+812 SLASEMRKSRLPS
-824 ENGSVI
+824 EDGSVI

-843 NVQKAT
+843 SVQKAT
-849 AQQKLTKEETRKSNE
+849 AQQKLTKEDTKRSNDQ
-864 HYDSS
+864 YDSS

-892 SDRSQDSAVFNG
+892 SDRSQDSAILNG

-924 LKAKKKGYYDF
+924 LKAKRKGYYDF

-949 RHKYSHDRLPHPHSR
+949 RHRYSHDRPPHPHSR
-964 AQEQEDDR
+964 ALEQEDDR
-972 GSTYVKY
+972 GSTFVKY
-979 RRRPSQVSQPTNRSR
+979 RRRPSQVSHPTHRSR
-994 QSLNSPG
+994 QSLNSPSPG

-1077 EAFSLAST
+1077 EAFSLASA
-1085 GHTTSSRHHHS
+1085 GHSTSSRHHHYHS
-1096 HHQHPPLGPYGLGP
+1096 HHQHQPLGSYDLGP

-1119 SAPGT
+1119 SAPVT
-1124 TSQGQGGLQWVPAYR
+1124 KSQGQGGLQWVPAYK
-1139 PDPYQCSLAKQAFRF
+1139 PDPYQYSLAKQAFRF
-1154 TQLPEMALGSSPP
+1154 TQLPDMALGSPPP

-1172 TGPPPEASLQRSS
+1172 TGPPPESSLRRSS

-1196 SSVPSQHDSVPY
+1196 LSMQSQHGSAPY
-1208 KPKGRAPLPPVTT
+1208 MENSRLPPVTT
-1221 EPIPNHS
+1221 EPITNHS
-1228 GNPMTAVYAIPAAR
+1228 GNPMTAVYAIPATR
-1242 PGYTGYFISTPP
+1242 PGCTGYFISTPP

-1298 PLLWH
+1298 PLLLH
-1303 HRQAAQG
+1303 HRQAIQG
-1310 GPDNPPSSSTAV
+1310 GPDHPPSSSIAA
-1322 SQQSLAEPRDPISP
+1322 SQQSLAEPGDPITSV
-1336 DNPLSSLSTSA
+1336 PLSSLSTST

-1356 AKLAKKQADMFEF
+1356 AKLAKKQADIFEF

>member
-1 MAGRVE
+1 MAGRVA
-7 GTWRDLHRLSLLRE
+7 GICRDLHRLSCRILRSGE
-21 RRRRCSCTHASGGM
+21 RRIGCFCTHASGGM
-35 RGTKLSSLAIFL
+35 LSTKLSSLAIFL
-47 LLFHGAQAYD
+47 LLLHSTQA
-57 DDLSHEA
+57 
-64 SGSFLDASTSPSST
+64 
-78 HLFGGFHMTDRNPAS
+78 
-93 VVQSD
+93 SD
-98 PTGSSKSS
+98 
-106 REQPAFSSVLTL
+106 V
-118 LASTAQ
+118 
-124 KPPKLLSKVVAHDNE
+124 
-139 THQWPSNGSL
+139 WM
-149 ERVEPFT
+149 
-156 LPSPVLVSNQSNNS
+156 
-170 EFEWIS
+170 S
-176 ELVVTAATSRATD
+176 ELVEPVATSIVAD
-189 TDSSRLISPEQRS
+189 PHHKASDSSRYPSEQEN
-202 TAPNKSSAT
+202 TAPPSRPSAT
-211 AADRQRERLEI
+211 AVDTQQERPDI
-222 STTILSQPTIF
+222 TTTIISKPITLT
-233 NSNTVTTTSIPIT
+233 SNTVTKTSIPFM
-246 STTNQISTTQSSA
+246 TTTDQISTTKSSA
-259 AKRHSKTPR
+259 GKRHPKTHR
-268 TTIRTTTTE
+268 TTIRTTTILPE
-277 SPKTTPRLL
+277 SPKTTPRF
-286 PDFTSQNAKL
+286 PSTKL
-296 DPSKSTLGS
+296 DPSKSTLG
-305 PRAAATEASMLRCN
+305 PLRAATEGTLLGCN

-355 KKALNDSMVQ
+355 KKALNDSTVQ

-396 EALSVYG
+396 EALSIYG

-429 PSPAISMMLKTV
+429 PSPAISLMLKTV

-446 PGDDLRSCRFTQMM
+446 PGYDLRSCRFTQMM

-467 FAEAEAIVMNSQS
+467 FAEAEAIVMNSHS
-480 GLTVQILSTSQ
+480 SLTVQILSTSQ
-491 SMGSPAVSL
+491 SLGTPAVSL
-500 IYVVHNGSVTLNGTT
+500 IYVVHNGSVSLNGTT
-515 ASNLLSQLTAELVG
+515 ASNLLSHLTAELVG

-550 SVATRAFWII
+550 SVATRPFWII

-600 KRATTVGT
+600 KRAATVGS

-622 KNPAEMTYYVQQNGT
+622 KNPAEMTYYAQQNET
-637 PLLGTSAAKLL
+637 PLLGTTAAKLL

-663 VQLQAE
+663 VQQQAE

-705 KNKSDFKSDPI
+705 KNKTDFKSDPI
-716 ANFNPRVK
+716 SNFNPRVK
-724 TAYWRDVGYYPQA
+724 TAYWRDVGYYPQ
-737 AVSGQW
+737 
-743 FYGYGSR
+743 
-750 SKLTTAEPV
+750 PI

-768 LGQQGGDEETLPV
+768 LGQQGGDEEPPV

-802 SRQDGSTSKK
+802 ARHDGSTSKK
-812 SLNSEIRKRLPS
+812 SLVSEMRKSRLPS
-824 ENGSVI
+824 EDGSVI
-830 SSESVKEVSGKGL
+830 SSESVKEVLGKSL
-843 NVQKAT
+843 SVQKAT
-849 AQQKLTKEETRKSNE
+849 AQQKLTKEDTKKSNDQ
-864 HYDSS
+864 YDSS

-892 SDRSQDSAVFNG
+892 SDRSQDSAILNG

-949 RHKYSHDRLPHPHSR
+949 RHRYSHDRPPHPHSR
-964 AQEQEDDR
+964 ALEQEDDR
-972 GSTYVKY
+972 GSTFVKY
-979 RRRPSQVSQPTNRSR
+979 RRRPSQVSHPTHRSR
-994 QSLNSPG
+994 QSLNSPSPG

-1077 EAFSLAST
+1077 EAFSLASA
-1085 GHTTSSRHHHS
+1085 GHSTSSRHHHYHS
-1096 HHQHPPLGPYGLGP
+1096 HHHHQPLGSYDLGS

-1119 SAPGT
+1119 SAPVPK
-1124 TSQGQGGLQWVPAYR
+1124 SQGQGGLQWVPAYK
-1139 PDPYQCSLAKQAFRF
+1139 PDPYHYSLAKQAFRF
-1154 TQLPEMALGSSPP
+1154 TQLPDMALGSPPP

-1172 TGPPPEASLQRSS
+1172 TGPPPESSLRRSS

-1196 SSVPSQHDSVPY
+1196 LSRQSQHGSAPY
-1208 KPKGRAPLPPVTT
+1208 MENSRLPPVTT
-1221 EPIPNHS
+1221 EPITNHS
-1228 GNPMTAVYAIPAAR
+1228 GNPMTAVYAIPATR
-1242 PGYTGYFISTPP
+1242 PVCTEYFISTPP

-1303 HRQAAQG
+1303 HRQAIQG
-1310 GPDNPPSSSTAV
+1310 GPDHPPSSSIAA
-1322 SQQSLAEPRDPISP
+1322 SQQSLAEPGDAIS
-1336 DNPLSSLSTSA
+1336 NVPLSSLSTST

-1356 AKLAKKQADMFEF
+1356 AKLAKKQADIFEF